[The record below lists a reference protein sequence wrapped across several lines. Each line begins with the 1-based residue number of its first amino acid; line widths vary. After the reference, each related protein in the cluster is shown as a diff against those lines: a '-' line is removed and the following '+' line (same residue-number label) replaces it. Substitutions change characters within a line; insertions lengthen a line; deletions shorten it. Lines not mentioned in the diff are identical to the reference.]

1 MGKKT
6 KIILGILAIFM
17 IVGNIG
23 YGESLTEE
31 KEEIYIDKI
40 DNNVESDGDINMSG
54 EIGVKVENGKEE
66 IIKGNNITIT
76 GDNGNGVH
84 TISQQKES
92 PSTIIIEGKGK
103 VTITGQGAGVNI
115 AKSEG
120 KISGDDIEITGQKI
134 GGKPHDGVQGSKGS
148 EITIAG
154 KKTVKITGADNGVYL
169 SNKSSGTISGGDI
182 NITGNAYS
190 GIGVFGSDITISG
203 NENVSISGKI
213 FGVNLQEGSTG
224 NISGKNIKL
233 IGEDKNG
240 VSLGDGAEITI
251 KGTGSL
257 DISAGWSGL
266 YFYDSKGDISSK
278 VINIAGGTYG
288 VCFENSTEKTSIQG
302 DDITITGK
310 KYDGIYLDGSGSL
323 DLKGVNT
330 RIEGK
335 INGIEALAGGEVIIN
350 SDKTVISGGEIGIW
364 MEEEGN
370 TKIKSNEVTI
380 FTTDKDNAW
389 AAVYATQEG
398 EIAIDSDNTN
408 IFSDEIGLYAQSG
421 NIVIN
426 ANEKNVITS
435 KGYIAVYATNDD
447 EKIGKIVISSK
458 LNEISGKEGVTVVGG
473 EIEINSTE
481 KTVILGEEHGVRSN
495 SPGGKIDI
503 NSSNTIIKAQA
514 ENGVGIEATTGGNLN
529 IDSTNTII
537 FGKKYSI
544 YAESTQKPSDA
555 TLSEITL
562 SENGSHEI
570 YGNIKSH
577 GNTSIKIG
585 GKGNKISSSSDNEPL
600 KVTATKGGKID
611 ISLVDGI
618 LTGIVDDGRAADANA
633 NGGTIN
639 LNLDNG
645 TWKTQGKSFV
655 TSIDLKNN
663 GNIIFTEEGTSV
675 DIKKLN
681 GDGNGTFG
689 MTVNAINK
697 SEGNMLYVQESN
709 GGIYNVA
716 LQNSNLEDIKIGE
729 RIRFATIGNNA
740 KTNNLGF
747 KVADIKERGIRNIN
761 FKVEKEEFDKNDSEN
776 EIYNGG
782 QTPSDKKPGNDYVV
796 GNYQDGENWY
806 LTRNSSGNINDGG
819 ITIIEMAKSNY
830 ANAVYMD
837 NLNKRLGDMSF
848 ADGESGLWV
857 RMRNDKVGEDN
868 HYKLH
873 NYMTQIGYDKS
884 YSMENGIEHRGIA
897 FEYGKGDM
905 KYKELKGNTDTDKYI
920 LTLYKT
926 KVRDNKVYTD
936 YTLRGGAISND
947 FTVYGRETGAKVTG
961 KYKNMVLGAGTEV
974 GKRYEL
980 DKNWY
985 IEPQAQLQYTYINST
1000 DYTTNQMTKVD
1011 LDEIHSLIG
1020 RAGIKLGHDSY
1031 KGNKKDNTV
1040 YVKADINHEFLGEQN
1055 VKAKDETGRL
1065 DKTYKNNETW
1075 VEIGIGAS
1083 KKITPDLNVYADV
1096 EKQLGSNKDNKSWQV
1111 NVGFRYKF

>member
-31 KEEIYIDKI
+31 KEEIYMDKI
-40 DNNVESDGDINMSG
+40 DNNAESDGDINMSG

-66 IIKGNNITIT
+66 IIKGNNITII
-76 GDNGNGVH
+76 GNNGNGVH
-84 TISQQKES
+84 TISQPKES

-224 NISGKNIKL
+224 NISGKNI
-233 IGEDKNG
+233 
-240 VSLGDGAEITI
+240 
-251 KGTGSL
+251 
-257 DISAGWSGL
+257 
-266 YFYDSKGDISSK
+266 
-278 VINIAGGTYG
+278 
-288 VCFENSTEKTSIQG
+288 
-302 DDITITGK
+302 DITG
-310 KYDGIYLDGSGSL
+310 
-323 DLKGVNT
+323 
-330 RIEGK
+330 
-335 INGIEALAGGEVIIN
+335 INGIFLSESSSITIDGKERTYIDGEEVGVWIQEDGEIIIKSSEVIIQG
-350 SDKTVISGGEIGIW
+350 KTDTGIFAAEGGSV
-364 MEEEGN
+364 
-370 TKIKSNEVTI
+370 K
-380 FTTDKDNAW
+380 
-389 AAVYATQEG
+389 
-398 EIAIDSDNTN
+398 IDSKNSF
-408 IFSDEIGLYAQSG
+408 IF
-421 NIVIN
+421 
-426 ANEKNVITS
+426 
-435 KGYIAVYATNDD
+435 
-447 EKIGKIVISSK
+447 
-458 LNEISGKEGVTVVGG
+458 
-473 EIEINSTE
+473 
-481 KTVILGEEHGVRSN
+481 GEEYSL
-495 SPGGKIDI
+495 
-503 NSSNTIIKAQA
+503 QA
-514 ENGVGIEATTGGNLN
+514 
-529 IDSTNTII
+529 
-537 FGKKYSI
+537 I
-544 YAESTQKPSDA
+544 YG
-555 TLSEITL
+555 EITL

-570 YGNIKSH
+570 YGNIESY
-577 GNTSIKIG
+577 GDASIKIG
-585 GKGNKISSSSDNEPL
+585 GKGNKISSSSNNEPL
-600 KVTATKGGKID
+600 KVTAEDGGEID

-618 LTGIVDDGRAADANA
+618 LTGIVDDGRAAGANT
-633 NGGTIN
+633 NGGTIS

-675 DIKKLN
+675 DIKNLS

-697 SEGNMLYVQESN
+697 SEGNMLYVKESN
-709 GGIYNVA
+709 GGIYNVS

-729 RIRFATIGNNA
+729 KIRFATIGNNA

-747 KVADIKERGIRNIN
+747 KVLDIKERGIRDIN

-782 QTPSDKKPGNDYVV
+782 QTPNDKKPGNDYVV

-806 LTRNSSGNINDGG
+806 LTRNSSGNINDIGTA
-819 ITIIEMAKSNY
+819 IMEAAKSNY

-1096 EKQLGSNKDNKSWQV
+1096 EKQLGSNKDNKNWQV

>member
-1 MGKKT
+1 MGKKI

-31 KEEIYIDKI
+31 KEEIYMDKI
-40 DNNVESDGDINMSG
+40 DNNAESDGDINMSG
-54 EIGVKVENGKEE
+54 DIGVEVGKGD
-66 IIKGNNITIT
+66 IVGIKGNNITIT
-76 GDNGNGVH
+76 GNNGNGVH
-84 TISQQKES
+84 TISQKIFSEP
-92 PSTIIIEGKGK
+92 PSTIIIEGNGK
-103 VTITGQGAGVNI
+103 VEITGQEVGVGI
-115 AKSEG
+115 VYSKGE
-120 KISGDDIEITGQKI
+120 ISGDDIEII
-134 GGKPHDGVQGSKGS
+134 GRIFDGIQVAESS
-148 EITIAG
+148 EIAIEG
-154 KKTVKITGADNGVYL
+154 RGTVKITGADNGVYF
-169 SNKSSGTISGGDI
+169 SESSGTISGKNIDI
-182 NITGNAYS
+182 IGNAYN
-190 GIGVFGSDITISG
+190 GIGIFDSDITITG
-203 NENVSISGKI
+203 DENVSIRGNDY
-213 FGVNLQEGSTG
+213 GVNLQEGSTG
-224 NISGKNIKL
+224 NISGKNI
-233 IGEDKNG
+233 
-240 VSLGDGAEITI
+240 
-251 KGTGSL
+251 
-257 DISAGWSGL
+257 
-266 YFYDSKGDISSK
+266 
-278 VINIAGGTYG
+278 
-288 VCFENSTEKTSIQG
+288 
-302 DDITITGK
+302 DITG
-310 KYDGIYLDGSGSL
+310 
-323 DLKGVNT
+323 
-330 RIEGK
+330 
-335 INGIEALAGGEVIIN
+335 INGIFLSESSSITIDGKERTYIDGEEVGVWIQEDGEIIIKSSEVIIQG
-350 SDKTVISGGEIGIW
+350 KTDTGIFAAEGGSV
-364 MEEEGN
+364 
-370 TKIKSNEVTI
+370 K
-380 FTTDKDNAW
+380 
-389 AAVYATQEG
+389 
-398 EIAIDSDNTN
+398 IDSKNSF
-408 IFSDEIGLYAQSG
+408 IF
-421 NIVIN
+421 
-426 ANEKNVITS
+426 
-435 KGYIAVYATNDD
+435 
-447 EKIGKIVISSK
+447 
-458 LNEISGKEGVTVVGG
+458 
-473 EIEINSTE
+473 
-481 KTVILGEEHGVRSN
+481 GEEYSL
-495 SPGGKIDI
+495 
-503 NSSNTIIKAQA
+503 QA
-514 ENGVGIEATTGGNLN
+514 
-529 IDSTNTII
+529 
-537 FGKKYSI
+537 I
-544 YAESTQKPSDA
+544 YG
-555 TLSEITL
+555 EITL

-570 YGNIKSH
+570 YGNIESY
-577 GNTSIKIG
+577 GDASIKIG
-585 GKGNKISSSSDNEPL
+585 GKGNKISSSSNNEPL
-600 KVTATKGGKID
+600 KVTAEDGGEID

-618 LTGIVDDGRAADANA
+618 LTGIVDDGRAAGTND
-633 NGGTIN
+633 GTIN

-655 TSIDLKNN
+655 TSIDLRNN

-697 SEGNMLYVQESN
+697 SEGNMLYVKESN
-709 GGIYNVA
+709 GGIYNVS

-729 RIRFATIGNNA
+729 KIRFATIGNNA

-782 QTPSDKKPGNDYVV
+782 QTPNDKKPGNDYVV

-819 ITIIEMAKSNY
+819 ITVIEMAKSNY

-905 KYKELKGNTDTDKYI
+905 KYKELRGNTDTDKYI

>member
-31 KEEIYIDKI
+31 KE
-40 DNNVESDGDINMSG
+40 DINISKDIG
-54 EIGVKVENGKEE
+54 LEIKNSNSE
-66 IIKGNNITIT
+66 IKGKNITIEGT
-76 GDNGNGVH
+76 KYNGMVVADN
-84 TISQQKES
+84 
-92 PSTIIIEGKGK
+92 STIILEG
-103 VTITGQGAGVNI
+103 
-115 AKSEG
+115 E
-120 KISGDDIEITGQKI
+120 E
-134 GGKPHDGVQGSKGS
+134 
-148 EITIAG
+148 
-154 KKTVKITGADNGVYL
+154 TVKITGKGNGIYFKDCTGKIL
-169 SNKSSGTISGGDI
+169 GKDI
-182 NITGNAYS
+182 NIK
-190 GIGVFGSDITISG
+190 GSDNNGIFFSQD
-203 NENVSISGKI
+203 SIIDVKA
-213 FGVNLQEGSTG
+213 
-224 NISGKNIKL
+224 
-233 IGEDKNG
+233 EDTLN
-240 VSLGDGAEITI
+240 
-251 KGTGSL
+251 
-257 DISAGWSGL
+257 
-266 YFYDSKGDISSK
+266 
-278 VINIAGGTYG
+278 
-288 VCFENSTEKTSIQG
+288 
-302 DDITITGK
+302 ITGG
-310 KYDGIYLDGSGSL
+310 YNGIYLDPSGTGNLQGKNINISGDIRGIYL
-323 DLKGVNT
+323 NGNGTINLTGENTSIVGKDVGILIENGGKSQIKGKNT
-330 RIEGK
+330 FISGYR
-335 INGIEALAGGEVIIN
+335 NGIETFVAGGEVIID
-350 SDKTVISGGEIGIW
+350 SDKTVISGGETGIW

-389 AAVYATQEG
+389 AAVYTTLEG

-408 IFSDEIGLYAQSG
+408 IFSDKIGLYAESG

-435 KGYIAVYATNDD
+435 KDDIAVYARNDD

-503 NSSNTIIKAQA
+503 NSLNTIIKAQA
-514 ENGVGIEATTGGNLN
+514 EDGVGIEATTGGNLN

-544 YAESTQKPSDA
+544 YAESIVPDA
-555 TLSEITL
+555 VLSEITL

-600 KVTATKGGKID
+600 IVTAKKGGKID

-655 TSIDLKNN
+655 TSIDLRNN

-675 DIKKLN
+675 DIKNLS

-697 SEGNMLYVQESN
+697 SEGNMLYVKESN

-747 KVADIKERGIRNIN
+747 KVLDIKERGIRDIN
-761 FKVEKEEFDKNDSEN
+761 FKVEKEEFDENDSEN

-782 QTPSDKKPGNDYVV
+782 QTPNDKKPGNDYVV

-806 LTRNSSGNINDGG
+806 LTRNSSGNINDIGTA
-819 ITIIEMAKSNY
+819 IMEAAKSNY

-857 RMRNDKVGEDN
+857 RMKNDKVGEDN

>member
-31 KEEIYIDKI
+31 KE
-40 DNNVESDGDINMSG
+40 DINISKDIG
-54 EIGVKVENGKEE
+54 LEIKNSNSE
-66 IIKGNNITIT
+66 IKGKNITIEGT
-76 GDNGNGVH
+76 EYNGMVVSDN
-84 TISQQKES
+84 SK
-92 PSTIIIEGKGK
+92 IILEG
-103 VTITGQGAGVNI
+103 
-115 AKSEG
+115 E
-120 KISGDDIEITGQKI
+120 E
-134 GGKPHDGVQGSKGS
+134 
-148 EITIAG
+148 
-154 KKTVKITGADNGVYL
+154 TVKITGKGNGIYFEDCTGEIL
-169 SNKSSGTISGGDI
+169 GKDI
-182 NITGNAYS
+182 NIKGSDYNGIFFSQGSIIDVKAEDTLNITGGYNGIYLEPSGTGNLQ
-190 GIGVFGSDITISG
+190 
-203 NENVSISGKI
+203 GKNI
-213 FGVNLQEGSTG
+213 
-224 NISGKNIKL
+224 NISGDIRGIFLNGNGTINL
-233 IGEDKNG
+233 TGE
-240 VSLGDGAEITI
+240 S
-251 KGTGSL
+251 
-257 DISAGWSGL
+257 
-266 YFYDSKGDISSK
+266 
-278 VINIAGGTYG
+278 
-288 VCFENSTEKTSIQG
+288 TSIVG
-302 DDITITGK
+302 REMGILIENGGK
-310 KYDGIYLDGSGSL
+310 SQINSNIINLSGETEDGILVNKEGSIVEIVG
-323 DLKGVNT
+323 KNT
-330 RIEGK
+330 FISGYQ
-335 INGIEALAGGEVIIN
+335 NGIMALARGEVIIN
-350 SDKTVISGGEIGIW
+350 SDEVSIRSNSNQSNQGNAIYTVDEGSVEITANNTNIYSEYIGIHAQTGEIIINSSGKNEIKG
-364 MEEEGN
+364 EENG
-370 TKIKSNEVTI
+370 
-380 FTTDKDNAW
+380 
-389 AAVYATQEG
+389 VYAT
-398 EIAIDSDNTN
+398 AITYADSMNT
-408 IFSDEIGLYAQSG
+408 EIGDIKISG
-421 NIVIN
+421 
-426 ANEKNVITS
+426 
-435 KGYIAVYATNDD
+435 
-447 EKIGKIVISSK
+447 K
-458 LNEISGKEGVTVVGG
+458 LNQISGKEGVTVVGG

-481 KTVILGEEHGVRSN
+481 KTIILGETRGVHAN

-503 NSSNTIIKAQA
+503 SSLNTIIKAQA
-514 ENGVGIEATTGGNLN
+514 ENGVGIEASTGADLN

-585 GKGNKISSSSDNEPL
+585 GKGNKISSSSDNKPL
-600 KVTATKGGKID
+600 IVTATKGGKID

-618 LTGIVDDGRAADANA
+618 LTGIVDDGRAADAN
-633 NGGTIN
+633 GGTIS

-655 TSIDLKNN
+655 TSIDLRNN

-675 DIKKLN
+675 DIENLS

-747 KVADIKERGIRNIN
+747 KVLDIKERGIRDIN
-761 FKVEKEEFDKNDSEN
+761 FKVEKEKFDKNDSEN

-782 QTPSDKKPGNDYVV
+782 QTPNDKKPGNGYVV
-796 GNYQDGENWY
+796 DNYQDGENWY
-806 LTRNSSGNINDGG
+806 LTRNSSGNINDIGTA
-819 ITIIEMAKSNY
+819 IMEAAKSNY

-1096 EKQLGSNKDNKSWQV
+1096 EKQLGSNKDNKNWQV

>member
-1 MGKKT
+1 MGKKI

-23 YGESLTEE
+23 YGESLKSVSSNNTGKNLINIKENKNGQVILDATKDIVLSGDSGKYYAGGGTES
-31 KEEIYIDKI
+31 IA
-40 DNNVESDGDINMSG
+40 
-54 EIGVKVENGKEE
+54 GK
-66 IIKGNNITIT
+66 NITIEGTKYEGIEVYNNSEIIVKGEETVNIT
-76 GDNGNGVH
+76 GKGDGIYLEDSTGKILGKDINIKGSDYNG
-84 TISQQKES
+84 IYLSQN
-92 PSTIIIEGKGK
+92 STIDVIGEDILN
-103 VTITGQGAGVNI
+103 ITGGY
-115 AKSEG
+115 
-120 KISGDDIEITGQKI
+120 
-134 GGKPHDGVQGSKGS
+134 
-148 EITIAG
+148 
-154 KKTVKITGADNGVYL
+154 NGVYL
-169 SNKSSGTISGGDI
+169 DSSGT
-182 NITGNAYS
+182 A
-190 GIGVFGSDITISG
+190 
-203 NENVSISGKI
+203 
-213 FGVNLQEGSTG
+213 NLQ
-224 NISGKNIKL
+224 GKNI
-233 IGEDKNG
+233 
-240 VSLGDGAEITI
+240 
-251 KGTGSL
+251 
-257 DISAGWSGL
+257 DIS
-266 YFYDSKGDISSK
+266 GDIR
-278 VINIAGGTYG
+278 
-288 VCFENSTEKTSIQG
+288 
-302 DDITITGK
+302 
-310 KYDGIYLDGSGSL
+310 GIYLEGDGTINLTGENTSIVGREMGILIENGGKSQINSNIINLSGETEDGIL
-323 DLKGVNT
+323 VNK
-330 RIEGK
+330 EGSIVEIVGK
-335 INGIEALAGGEVIIN
+335 NTFISGYQNGIMALARGEVIIN
-350 SDKTVISGGEIGIW
+350 SDEVSIRSNSNQSNQGNAIYTVDEGSVEITANNTNIYSEYIGIHAQTGEIIINSSGKNEIKG
-364 MEEEGN
+364 EENG
-370 TKIKSNEVTI
+370 
-380 FTTDKDNAW
+380 
-389 AAVYATQEG
+389 VYAT
-398 EIAIDSDNTN
+398 AITYADSMNT
-408 IFSDEIGLYAQSG
+408 EIGDIKISG
-421 NIVIN
+421 
-426 ANEKNVITS
+426 
-435 KGYIAVYATNDD
+435 
-447 EKIGKIVISSK
+447 K
-458 LNEISGKEGVTVVGG
+458 LNQISGKEGVTVVGG
-473 EIEINSTE
+473 KIEINSTE
-481 KTVILGEEHGVRSN
+481 KTVILGEEYGVRSN

-503 NSSNTIIKAQA
+503 TSLNTLIKAQA
-514 ENGVGIEATTGGNLN
+514 ENGVGIKASTGADLN

-618 LTGIVDDGRAADANA
+618 LTGIVDDGRAADANTD
-633 NGGTIN
+633 GGTIN

-655 TSIDLKNN
+655 TSIDLRNN

-675 DIKKLN
+675 DIKNLS

-709 GGIYNVA
+709 GGIYNVS

-729 RIRFATIGNNA
+729 KIRFATIGNNA

-1096 EKQLGSNKDNKSWQV
+1096 EKQLGSNKDNKNWQV

>member
-17 IVGNIG
+17 IVGNFG

-31 KEEIYIDKI
+31 KEEIYMDKI
-40 DNNVESDGDINMSG
+40 DNNAESDGDINMSG
-54 EIGVKVENGKEE
+54 DIGVEVGKGD
-66 IIKGNNITIT
+66 IVGIKGNNITIT
-76 GDNGNGVH
+76 GNNGNGVH
-84 TISQQKES
+84 TISQKIFSEP
-92 PSTIIIEGKGK
+92 PSTIIIEGNGK
-103 VTITGQGAGVNI
+103 VEITGQEVGVGI
-115 AKSEG
+115 VYSKGE
-120 KISGDDIEITGQKI
+120 ISGDDIEII
-134 GGKPHDGVQGSKGS
+134 GRIFDGIQVSESS
-148 EITIAG
+148 EIAIEG
-154 KKTVKITGADNGVYL
+154 RGTVKITGADNGVYF
-169 SNKSSGTISGGDI
+169 SESSGTISGKNIDI
-182 NITGNAYS
+182 IGNAYN
-190 GIGVFGSDITISG
+190 GIGIFDSDITITG
-203 NENVSISGKI
+203 DENVSIRGNDY
-213 FGVNLQEGSTG
+213 GVNLQEGSTG
-224 NISGKNIKL
+224 NISGKNI
-233 IGEDKNG
+233 
-240 VSLGDGAEITI
+240 
-251 KGTGSL
+251 
-257 DISAGWSGL
+257 
-266 YFYDSKGDISSK
+266 
-278 VINIAGGTYG
+278 
-288 VCFENSTEKTSIQG
+288 
-302 DDITITGK
+302 DITG
-310 KYDGIYLDGSGSL
+310 
-323 DLKGVNT
+323 
-330 RIEGK
+330 
-335 INGIEALAGGEVIIN
+335 INGIFLSESSSITIDGKERTYIDGEEVGVWIQEDGEIIIKSSEVIIQG
-350 SDKTVISGGEIGIW
+350 KTDTGIFAAEGGSV
-364 MEEEGN
+364 
-370 TKIKSNEVTI
+370 K
-380 FTTDKDNAW
+380 
-389 AAVYATQEG
+389 
-398 EIAIDSDNTN
+398 IDSKNSF
-408 IFSDEIGLYAQSG
+408 IF
-421 NIVIN
+421 
-426 ANEKNVITS
+426 
-435 KGYIAVYATNDD
+435 
-447 EKIGKIVISSK
+447 
-458 LNEISGKEGVTVVGG
+458 
-473 EIEINSTE
+473 
-481 KTVILGEEHGVRSN
+481 GEEYSL
-495 SPGGKIDI
+495 
-503 NSSNTIIKAQA
+503 QA
-514 ENGVGIEATTGGNLN
+514 
-529 IDSTNTII
+529 
-537 FGKKYSI
+537 I
-544 YAESTQKPSDA
+544 YG
-555 TLSEITL
+555 EITL

-570 YGNIKSH
+570 YGNIESY
-577 GNTSIKIG
+577 GDASIKIG
-585 GKGNKISSSSDNEPL
+585 GKGNKISSSSNNEPL
-600 KVTATKGGKID
+600 KVTAEDGGEID

-655 TSIDLKNN
+655 TSIDLRNN

-675 DIKKLN
+675 DIKNLS

-697 SEGNMLYVQESN
+697 SEGNMLYVKESN
-709 GGIYNVA
+709 GGIYNVS

-729 RIRFATIGNNA
+729 KIRFATIGNNA

-747 KVADIKERGIRNIN
+747 KVLDIKERGIRNIN

-782 QTPSDKKPGNDYVV
+782 QTPNDKKPGNDYVV

-819 ITIIEMAKSNY
+819 ITVIEMAKSNY

-905 KYKELKGNTDTDKYI
+905 KYKELRGNTDTDKYI

-1096 EKQLGSNKDNKSWQV
+1096 EKQLGSNKDNKNWQV

>member
-1 MGKKT
+1 MGKKI

-17 IVGNIG
+17 IVENIG

-31 KEEIYIDKI
+31 KEEIYMDKI
-40 DNNVESDGDINMSG
+40 DNNAEFDEDINRIG
-54 EIGVKVENGKEE
+54 DIGVKVENDKE

-76 GDNGNGVH
+76 GNKGNGVH
-84 TISQQKES
+84 TISQEIFNEP
-92 PSTIIIEGKGK
+92 PSTIIIEGKGE
-103 VTITGQGAGVNI
+103 VTITGQKIGVNI
-115 AKSEG
+115 VNSEG
-120 KISGDDIEITGQKI
+120 KISGDDIEIIGQKI
-134 GGKPHDGVQGSKGS
+134 GGTLYDGIQVSESS
-148 EITIAG
+148 EIAIEG
-154 KKTVKITGADNGVYL
+154 RGTVKITGADNGVYF
-169 SNKSSGTISGGDI
+169 SESFGTISGKNID
-182 NITGNAYS
+182 ITGNDYN
-190 GIGVFGSDITISG
+190 GIGIFDSDITITG
-203 NENVSISGKI
+203 DENVSIRGNDY
-213 FGVNLQEGSTG
+213 GVNLQEGSTG
-224 NISGKNIKL
+224 NISGKNI
-233 IGEDKNG
+233 
-240 VSLGDGAEITI
+240 
-251 KGTGSL
+251 
-257 DISAGWSGL
+257 
-266 YFYDSKGDISSK
+266 
-278 VINIAGGTYG
+278 
-288 VCFENSTEKTSIQG
+288 
-302 DDITITGK
+302 DITG
-310 KYDGIYLDGSGSL
+310 
-323 DLKGVNT
+323 
-330 RIEGK
+330 
-335 INGIEALAGGEVIIN
+335 INGIFLSESSSITIDGKERTYIDGEEVGVWIQEDGEIIIKSSEVIIQG
-350 SDKTVISGGEIGIW
+350 KTDTGIFAAEGGSV
-364 MEEEGN
+364 
-370 TKIKSNEVTI
+370 K
-380 FTTDKDNAW
+380 
-389 AAVYATQEG
+389 
-398 EIAIDSDNTN
+398 IDSKNSF
-408 IFSDEIGLYAQSG
+408 IF
-421 NIVIN
+421 
-426 ANEKNVITS
+426 
-435 KGYIAVYATNDD
+435 
-447 EKIGKIVISSK
+447 
-458 LNEISGKEGVTVVGG
+458 
-473 EIEINSTE
+473 
-481 KTVILGEEHGVRSN
+481 GEEYSL
-495 SPGGKIDI
+495 
-503 NSSNTIIKAQA
+503 QA
-514 ENGVGIEATTGGNLN
+514 
-529 IDSTNTII
+529 
-537 FGKKYSI
+537 I
-544 YAESTQKPSDA
+544 YG
-555 TLSEITL
+555 EITL

-570 YGNIKSH
+570 YGNIESYEDA
-577 GNTSIKIG
+577 SIKIG

-600 KVTATKGGKID
+600 KVTAEDGGEID

-618 LTGIVDDGRAADANA
+618 LTGIVDDGRAAGANT
-633 NGGTIN
+633 NGGTISLN
-639 LNLDNG
+639 LNNG

-655 TSIDLKNN
+655 TSIDLINN

-697 SEGNMLYVQESN
+697 SEGNMLYVKESN
-709 GGIYNVA
+709 GGIYNVS

-729 RIRFATIGNNA
+729 KIRFATIGNNA

-747 KVADIKERGIRNIN
+747 KVADIKERGIRDIN

-857 RMRNDKVGEDN
+857 RMKNDKVGEDN

-884 YSMENGIEHRGIA
+884 YLMENGTEHRGIA

>member
-31 KEEIYIDKI
+31 KE
-40 DNNVESDGDINMSG
+40 DINISKDIG
-54 EIGVKVENGKEE
+54 LEIKNSNSE
-66 IIKGNNITIT
+66 IKGKNITIEGT
-76 GDNGNGVH
+76 KYNGMVVADN
-84 TISQQKES
+84 
-92 PSTIIIEGKGK
+92 STIILEG
-103 VTITGQGAGVNI
+103 
-115 AKSEG
+115 E
-120 KISGDDIEITGQKI
+120 E
-134 GGKPHDGVQGSKGS
+134 
-148 EITIAG
+148 
-154 KKTVKITGADNGVYL
+154 TVKITGKGNGIYFKDCTGKIL
-169 SNKSSGTISGGDI
+169 GKDI
-182 NITGNAYS
+182 NIK
-190 GIGVFGSDITISG
+190 GSDNNGIFFSQD
-203 NENVSISGKI
+203 SIIDVKA
-213 FGVNLQEGSTG
+213 
-224 NISGKNIKL
+224 
-233 IGEDKNG
+233 EDTLN
-240 VSLGDGAEITI
+240 
-251 KGTGSL
+251 
-257 DISAGWSGL
+257 
-266 YFYDSKGDISSK
+266 
-278 VINIAGGTYG
+278 
-288 VCFENSTEKTSIQG
+288 
-302 DDITITGK
+302 ITGG
-310 KYDGIYLDGSGSL
+310 YNGIYLDPSGTGNLQGKNINISGDIRGIYL
-323 DLKGVNT
+323 NGNGTINLTGENTSIVGKDVGILIENGGKSQIKGKNT
-330 RIEGK
+330 FISGYR
-335 INGIEALAGGEVIIN
+335 NGIETFVAGGEVIID
-350 SDKTVISGGEIGIW
+350 SDKTVISGGETGIW

-389 AAVYATQEG
+389 AAVYTTLEG

-408 IFSDEIGLYAQSG
+408 IFSDKIGLYAESG

-435 KGYIAVYATNDD
+435 KDDIAVYARNDD

-503 NSSNTIIKAQA
+503 NSLNTIIKAQA
-514 ENGVGIEATTGGNLN
+514 EDGVGIEATTGGNLN

-544 YAESTQKPSDA
+544 YAESIVPDA
-555 TLSEITL
+555 VLSEITL

-600 KVTATKGGKID
+600 KVIATKGGKID

-655 TSIDLKNN
+655 TSIDLRNN

-675 DIKKLN
+675 DIENLS

-729 RIRFATIGNNA
+729 KIRFATIGNNT

-747 KVADIKERGIRNIN
+747 KVLDIKERGIRDIN

-782 QTPSDKKPGNDYVV
+782 QTPNDKKPGNDYVV

-819 ITIIEMAKSNY
+819 ITVIEMAKSNY

>member
-31 KEEIYIDKI
+31 KE
-40 DNNVESDGDINMSG
+40 DINISKDIG
-54 EIGVKVENGKEE
+54 LEIKNSNSE
-66 IIKGNNITIT
+66 IKGKNITIEGT
-76 GDNGNGVH
+76 KYNGMVVADN
-84 TISQQKES
+84 
-92 PSTIIIEGKGK
+92 STIILEG
-103 VTITGQGAGVNI
+103 
-115 AKSEG
+115 E
-120 KISGDDIEITGQKI
+120 E
-134 GGKPHDGVQGSKGS
+134 
-148 EITIAG
+148 
-154 KKTVKITGADNGVYL
+154 TVKITGKGNGIYFKDCTGKIL
-169 SNKSSGTISGGDI
+169 GKDI
-182 NITGNAYS
+182 NIK
-190 GIGVFGSDITISG
+190 GSDNNGIFFSQD
-203 NENVSISGKI
+203 SIIDVKA
-213 FGVNLQEGSTG
+213 
-224 NISGKNIKL
+224 
-233 IGEDKNG
+233 EDTLN
-240 VSLGDGAEITI
+240 
-251 KGTGSL
+251 
-257 DISAGWSGL
+257 
-266 YFYDSKGDISSK
+266 
-278 VINIAGGTYG
+278 
-288 VCFENSTEKTSIQG
+288 
-302 DDITITGK
+302 ITGG
-310 KYDGIYLDGSGSL
+310 YNGIYLDPSGTGNLQGKNINISGDIRGIYL
-323 DLKGVNT
+323 NGNGTINLTGENTSIVGKDVGILIENGGKSQIKGKNT
-330 RIEGK
+330 FISGYR
-335 INGIEALAGGEVIIN
+335 NGIETLAAGGEVIID
-350 SDKTVISGGEIGIW
+350 SDKTVISGGETGIW
-364 MEEEGN
+364 MEEKGN

-389 AAVYATQEG
+389 AAIYTTLEG

-408 IFSDEIGLYAQSG
+408 ISSEGGIGIRAQGG

-435 KGYIAVYATNDD
+435 KDYIAVYATYDD
-447 EKIGKIVISSK
+447 EKIGKTGKIVISSK

-473 EIEINSTE
+473 EIEIVSDE
-481 KTVILGEEHGVRSN
+481 TVILGEEYGVRSN

-503 NSSNTIIKAQA
+503 TSLNTLIKAQA
-514 ENGVGIEATTGGNLN
+514 ENGVGINASTGADLN

-618 LTGIVDDGRAADANA
+618 LTGIVDDGRAADANTD
-633 NGGTIN
+633 GGTISLN
-639 LNLDNG
+639 LNNG

-655 TSIDLKNN
+655 TSIDLINN

-697 SEGNMLYVQESN
+697 SEGNMLYVKESN
-709 GGIYNVA
+709 GGIYNVS

-729 RIRFATIGNNA
+729 KIRFATIGNNA

-782 QTPSDKKPGNDYVV
+782 QTPNDKKPGNDYVV

>member
-1 MGKKT
+1 MGKKI

-31 KEEIYIDKI
+31 KEEIYMDKI
-40 DNNVESDGDINMSG
+40 DNNAESDGDINMSG
-54 EIGVKVENGKEE
+54 DIGVEVGKGD
-66 IIKGNNITIT
+66 IVGIKGNNITIT
-76 GDNGNGVH
+76 GNNGNGVH
-84 TISQQKES
+84 TISQKIFSEP
-92 PSTIIIEGKGK
+92 PSTIIIEGNGK
-103 VTITGQGAGVNI
+103 VEITGQEVGVGI
-115 AKSEG
+115 VYSKGE
-120 KISGDDIEITGQKI
+120 ISGDDIEII
-134 GGKPHDGVQGSKGS
+134 GRIFDGIQVSESS
-148 EITIAG
+148 EIAIEG
-154 KKTVKITGADNGVYL
+154 RGTVKITGADNGVYF
-169 SNKSSGTISGGDI
+169 SESSGTISGKNIDI
-182 NITGNAYS
+182 IGNAYN
-190 GIGVFGSDITISG
+190 GIGIFDSDITITG
-203 NENVSISGKI
+203 DENVSIRGNDY
-213 FGVNLQEGSTG
+213 GVNLQEGSTG
-224 NISGKNIKL
+224 NISGKNI
-233 IGEDKNG
+233 
-240 VSLGDGAEITI
+240 
-251 KGTGSL
+251 
-257 DISAGWSGL
+257 
-266 YFYDSKGDISSK
+266 
-278 VINIAGGTYG
+278 
-288 VCFENSTEKTSIQG
+288 
-302 DDITITGK
+302 DITG
-310 KYDGIYLDGSGSL
+310 
-323 DLKGVNT
+323 
-330 RIEGK
+330 
-335 INGIEALAGGEVIIN
+335 INGIFLSESSSITIDGKERTYIDGEEVGVWIQEDGEIIIKSSEVIIQG
-350 SDKTVISGGEIGIW
+350 KTDTGIFAAEGGSV
-364 MEEEGN
+364 
-370 TKIKSNEVTI
+370 K
-380 FTTDKDNAW
+380 
-389 AAVYATQEG
+389 
-398 EIAIDSDNTN
+398 IDSKNSF
-408 IFSDEIGLYAQSG
+408 IF
-421 NIVIN
+421 
-426 ANEKNVITS
+426 
-435 KGYIAVYATNDD
+435 
-447 EKIGKIVISSK
+447 
-458 LNEISGKEGVTVVGG
+458 
-473 EIEINSTE
+473 
-481 KTVILGEEHGVRSN
+481 GEEYSL
-495 SPGGKIDI
+495 
-503 NSSNTIIKAQA
+503 QA
-514 ENGVGIEATTGGNLN
+514 
-529 IDSTNTII
+529 
-537 FGKKYSI
+537 I
-544 YAESTQKPSDA
+544 YG
-555 TLSEITL
+555 EITL

-570 YGNIKSH
+570 YGNIESY
-577 GNTSIKIG
+577 GDASIKIG
-585 GKGNKISSSSDNEPL
+585 GKGNKISSSSNNEPL
-600 KVTATKGGKID
+600 KVTAEDGGEID

-618 LTGIVDDGRAADANA
+618 LTGIVDDGRAAGTND
-633 NGGTIN
+633 GTIN

-655 TSIDLKNN
+655 TSIDLRNN

-675 DIKKLN
+675 DIKNLS

-709 GGIYNVA
+709 GGIYNVS

-729 RIRFATIGNNA
+729 KIRFATIGNNA

-782 QTPSDKKPGNDYVV
+782 QTPNDKKPGNDYVV

-819 ITIIEMAKSNY
+819 ITVIEMAKSNY

-905 KYKELKGNTDTDKYI
+905 KYKELRGNTDTDKYI

>member
-31 KEEIYIDKI
+31 KE
-40 DNNVESDGDINMSG
+40 DINISKDIG
-54 EIGVKVENGKEE
+54 LEIKNSNSE
-66 IIKGNNITIT
+66 IKGKNITIEGT
-76 GDNGNGVH
+76 KYNGMVVADN
-84 TISQQKES
+84 
-92 PSTIIIEGKGK
+92 STIILEG
-103 VTITGQGAGVNI
+103 
-115 AKSEG
+115 E
-120 KISGDDIEITGQKI
+120 E
-134 GGKPHDGVQGSKGS
+134 
-148 EITIAG
+148 
-154 KKTVKITGADNGVYL
+154 TVKITGKGNGIYFKDCTGKIL
-169 SNKSSGTISGGDI
+169 GKDI
-182 NITGNAYS
+182 NIK
-190 GIGVFGSDITISG
+190 GSDNNGIFFSQD
-203 NENVSISGKI
+203 SIIDVKA
-213 FGVNLQEGSTG
+213 
-224 NISGKNIKL
+224 
-233 IGEDKNG
+233 EDTLN
-240 VSLGDGAEITI
+240 
-251 KGTGSL
+251 
-257 DISAGWSGL
+257 
-266 YFYDSKGDISSK
+266 
-278 VINIAGGTYG
+278 
-288 VCFENSTEKTSIQG
+288 
-302 DDITITGK
+302 ITGG
-310 KYDGIYLDGSGSL
+310 YNGIYLDPSGTGNLQGKNINISGDIRGIYL
-323 DLKGVNT
+323 NGNGTINLTGENTSIVGKDVGILIENGGKSQIKGKNT
-330 RIEGK
+330 FISGYRK
-335 INGIEALAGGEVIIN
+335 GIETFVAGGEVIID
-350 SDKTVISGGEIGIW
+350 SDKTVISGGETGIW

-389 AAVYATQEG
+389 AAIYTTLEG

-408 IFSDEIGLYAQSG
+408 IFSDKIGLYAQSG

-435 KGYIAVYATNDD
+435 KDDIAVYATRDND
-447 EKIGKIVISSK
+447 KIGKIVISSK
-458 LNEISGKEGVTVVGG
+458 SNEISGKEGVTVVGG

-495 SPGGKIDI
+495 SRGGKIDI
-503 NSSNTIIKAQA
+503 NSLNTIIKAQA
-514 ENGVGIEATTGGNLN
+514 EDGVGIEASTGADLN

-600 KVTATKGGKID
+600 IVTAKKGGKID

-655 TSIDLKNN
+655 TSIDLRNN

-675 DIKKLN
+675 DIKNLS

-697 SEGNMLYVQESN
+697 SEGNMLYVKESN

-729 RIRFATIGNNA
+729 RIRFATIGNNT

-747 KVADIKERGIRNIN
+747 KVLDIKERGIRDIN

-782 QTPSDKKPGNDYVV
+782 QTSNDKKPGNDYVV

-806 LTRNSSGNINDGG
+806 LTRNSSGNINDIGTA
-819 ITIIEMAKSNY
+819 IMEVAKSNY

-1096 EKQLGSNKDNKSWQV
+1096 EKQLGSNKDNKNWQV

>member
-31 KEEIYIDKI
+31 KEEIYMDKI
-40 DNNVESDGDINMSG
+40 DNNAESDGDINMSG
-54 EIGVKVENGKEE
+54 DIGVEVGKGD
-66 IIKGNNITIT
+66 IVGIKGNNITIT
-76 GDNGNGVH
+76 GNNGNGVH
-84 TISQQKES
+84 TISQKIFSEP
-92 PSTIIIEGKGK
+92 PSTIIIEGNGK
-103 VTITGQGAGVNI
+103 VEITGQEVGVGI
-115 AKSEG
+115 VYSKGE
-120 KISGDDIEITGQKI
+120 ISGDDIEII
-134 GGKPHDGVQGSKGS
+134 GRIFDGIQVSESS
-148 EITIAG
+148 EIAIEG
-154 KKTVKITGADNGVYL
+154 RGTVKITGADNGVYF
-169 SNKSSGTISGGDI
+169 SESSGTISGKNIDI
-182 NITGNAYS
+182 IGNAYN
-190 GIGVFGSDITISG
+190 GIGIFDSDITITG
-203 NENVSISGKI
+203 DENVSIRGNDY
-213 FGVNLQEGSTG
+213 GVNLQEGSTG
-224 NISGKNIKL
+224 NISGKNI
-233 IGEDKNG
+233 
-240 VSLGDGAEITI
+240 
-251 KGTGSL
+251 
-257 DISAGWSGL
+257 
-266 YFYDSKGDISSK
+266 
-278 VINIAGGTYG
+278 
-288 VCFENSTEKTSIQG
+288 
-302 DDITITGK
+302 DITG
-310 KYDGIYLDGSGSL
+310 
-323 DLKGVNT
+323 
-330 RIEGK
+330 
-335 INGIEALAGGEVIIN
+335 INGIFLSESSSITIDGKERTYIDGEEVGVWIQEDGEIIIKSSEVIIQG
-350 SDKTVISGGEIGIW
+350 KTDTGIFAAEGGSV
-364 MEEEGN
+364 
-370 TKIKSNEVTI
+370 K
-380 FTTDKDNAW
+380 
-389 AAVYATQEG
+389 
-398 EIAIDSDNTN
+398 IDSKNSF
-408 IFSDEIGLYAQSG
+408 IF
-421 NIVIN
+421 
-426 ANEKNVITS
+426 
-435 KGYIAVYATNDD
+435 
-447 EKIGKIVISSK
+447 
-458 LNEISGKEGVTVVGG
+458 
-473 EIEINSTE
+473 
-481 KTVILGEEHGVRSN
+481 GEEYSL
-495 SPGGKIDI
+495 
-503 NSSNTIIKAQA
+503 QA
-514 ENGVGIEATTGGNLN
+514 
-529 IDSTNTII
+529 
-537 FGKKYSI
+537 I
-544 YAESTQKPSDA
+544 YG
-555 TLSEITL
+555 EITL

-570 YGNIKSH
+570 YGNIESY
-577 GNTSIKIG
+577 GDASIKIG
-585 GKGNKISSSSDNEPL
+585 GKGNKISSSSNNEPL
-600 KVTATKGGKID
+600 KVTAEDGGEID

-618 LTGIVDDGRAADANA
+618 LTGIVDDGRAAGANT
-633 NGGTIN
+633 NGGTISLN
-639 LNLDNG
+639 LNNG

-655 TSIDLKNN
+655 TSIDLRNN

-675 DIKKLN
+675 DIKNLS

-697 SEGNMLYVQESN
+697 SEGNMLYVKESN
-709 GGIYNVA
+709 GGIYNVS

-729 RIRFATIGNNA
+729 KIRFATIGNNA

-747 KVADIKERGIRNIN
+747 KVLDIKERGIRNIN

-782 QTPSDKKPGNDYVV
+782 QTPNDKKPGNDYVV

-819 ITIIEMAKSNY
+819 ITVIEMAKSNY

-1096 EKQLGSNKDNKSWQV
+1096 EKQLGSNKDNKNWQV

>member
-31 KEEIYIDKI
+31 KE
-40 DNNVESDGDINMSG
+40 DINISKDIG
-54 EIGVKVENGKEE
+54 LEIKNSNSE
-66 IIKGNNITIT
+66 IKGKNITIEGT
-76 GDNGNGVH
+76 KYNGMVVADN
-84 TISQQKES
+84 
-92 PSTIIIEGKGK
+92 STIILEG
-103 VTITGQGAGVNI
+103 
-115 AKSEG
+115 E
-120 KISGDDIEITGQKI
+120 E
-134 GGKPHDGVQGSKGS
+134 
-148 EITIAG
+148 
-154 KKTVKITGADNGVYL
+154 TVKITGKGNGIYFKDCTGKIL
-169 SNKSSGTISGGDI
+169 GKDI
-182 NITGNAYS
+182 NIK
-190 GIGVFGSDITISG
+190 GSDNNGIFFSQD
-203 NENVSISGKI
+203 SIIDVKA
-213 FGVNLQEGSTG
+213 
-224 NISGKNIKL
+224 
-233 IGEDKNG
+233 EDTLN
-240 VSLGDGAEITI
+240 
-251 KGTGSL
+251 
-257 DISAGWSGL
+257 
-266 YFYDSKGDISSK
+266 
-278 VINIAGGTYG
+278 
-288 VCFENSTEKTSIQG
+288 
-302 DDITITGK
+302 ITGG
-310 KYDGIYLDGSGSL
+310 YNGIYLDPSGTGNLQGKNINISGDIRGIYL
-323 DLKGVNT
+323 NGNGTINLTGENTSIVGKDVGILIENGGKSQIKGKNT
-330 RIEGK
+330 FISGYR
-335 INGIEALAGGEVIIN
+335 NGIETFVAGGEVIID
-350 SDKTVISGGEIGIW
+350 SDKTVISGGETGIW

-389 AAVYATQEG
+389 AAVYTTLEG

-408 IFSDEIGLYAQSG
+408 IFSDKIGLYAESG

-435 KGYIAVYATNDD
+435 KDDIAVYARNDD

-503 NSSNTIIKAQA
+503 NSLNTIIKAQA
-514 ENGVGIEATTGGNLN
+514 EDGVGIEATTGGNLN

-544 YAESTQKPSDA
+544 YAESIVPDA
-555 TLSEITL
+555 VLSEITL

-600 KVTATKGGKID
+600 KVIATKGGKID

-655 TSIDLKNN
+655 TSIDLRNN

-675 DIKKLN
+675 DIENLS

-697 SEGNMLYVQESN
+697 SEGNMLYVKESN

-747 KVADIKERGIRNIN
+747 KVLDIKERGIRDIN
-761 FKVEKEEFDKNDSEN
+761 FKVEKEEFDENDSEN

-782 QTPSDKKPGNDYVV
+782 QTPNDKKPGNDYVV

-806 LTRNSSGNINDGG
+806 LTRNSSGNINDIGTA
-819 ITIIEMAKSNY
+819 IMEAAKSNY

>member
-31 KEEIYIDKI
+31 KEEIYMDKI
-40 DNNVESDGDINMSG
+40 DNNAESDGDINMSG
-54 EIGVKVENGKEE
+54 DIGVEVGKGD
-66 IIKGNNITIT
+66 IVGIKGNNITIT
-76 GDNGNGVH
+76 GNNGNGVH
-84 TISQQKES
+84 TISQKIFSEP
-92 PSTIIIEGKGK
+92 PSTIIIEGNGK
-103 VTITGQGAGVNI
+103 VEITGQEVGVGI
-115 AKSEG
+115 VYSKGE
-120 KISGDDIEITGQKI
+120 ISGDDIEII
-134 GGKPHDGVQGSKGS
+134 GRIFDGIQVSESS
-148 EITIAG
+148 EIAIEG
-154 KKTVKITGADNGVYL
+154 RGTVKITGADNGVYF
-169 SNKSSGTISGGDI
+169 SESSGTISGKNIDI
-182 NITGNAYS
+182 IGNAYN
-190 GIGVFGSDITISG
+190 GIGIFDSDITITG
-203 NENVSISGKI
+203 DENVSIRGNDY
-213 FGVNLQEGSTG
+213 GVNLQEGSTG
-224 NISGKNIKL
+224 NISGKNI
-233 IGEDKNG
+233 
-240 VSLGDGAEITI
+240 
-251 KGTGSL
+251 
-257 DISAGWSGL
+257 
-266 YFYDSKGDISSK
+266 
-278 VINIAGGTYG
+278 
-288 VCFENSTEKTSIQG
+288 
-302 DDITITGK
+302 DITG
-310 KYDGIYLDGSGSL
+310 
-323 DLKGVNT
+323 
-330 RIEGK
+330 
-335 INGIEALAGGEVIIN
+335 INGIFLSESSSITIDGKERTYIDGEEVGVWIQEDGEIIIKSSEVIIQG
-350 SDKTVISGGEIGIW
+350 KTDTGIFAAEGGSV
-364 MEEEGN
+364 
-370 TKIKSNEVTI
+370 K
-380 FTTDKDNAW
+380 
-389 AAVYATQEG
+389 
-398 EIAIDSDNTN
+398 IDSKNSF
-408 IFSDEIGLYAQSG
+408 IF
-421 NIVIN
+421 
-426 ANEKNVITS
+426 
-435 KGYIAVYATNDD
+435 
-447 EKIGKIVISSK
+447 
-458 LNEISGKEGVTVVGG
+458 
-473 EIEINSTE
+473 
-481 KTVILGEEHGVRSN
+481 GEEYSL
-495 SPGGKIDI
+495 
-503 NSSNTIIKAQA
+503 QA
-514 ENGVGIEATTGGNLN
+514 
-529 IDSTNTII
+529 
-537 FGKKYSI
+537 I
-544 YAESTQKPSDA
+544 YG
-555 TLSEITL
+555 EITL

-570 YGNIKSH
+570 YGNIESY
-577 GNTSIKIG
+577 GDASIKIG
-585 GKGNKISSSSDNEPL
+585 GKGNKISSSSNNEPL
-600 KVTATKGGKID
+600 KVTAEDGGEID

-655 TSIDLKNN
+655 TSIDLRNN

-675 DIKKLN
+675 DIKNLS

-697 SEGNMLYVQESN
+697 SEGNMLYVKESN
-709 GGIYNVA
+709 GGIYNVS

-729 RIRFATIGNNA
+729 KIRFATIGNNA

-747 KVADIKERGIRNIN
+747 KVLDIKERGIRDIN

-782 QTPSDKKPGNDYVV
+782 QTPNDKKPGNDYVV

-819 ITIIEMAKSNY
+819 ITVIEMAKSNY

-1096 EKQLGSNKDNKSWQV
+1096 EKQLGSNKDNKNWQV

>member
-84 TISQQKES
+84 TISQPKES

-544 YAESTQKPSDA
+544 YAESIGPDA
-555 TLSEITL
+555 ILSEITL
-562 SENGSHEI
+562 SGNGSHEI
-570 YGNIKSH
+570 YGNIESY

-585 GKGNKISSSSDNEPL
+585 GKGNKISSSSDNKPL
-600 KVTATKGGKID
+600 IVTATKGGKID

-618 LTGIVDDGRAADANA
+618 LTGIVDDGRATGA

>member
-31 KEEIYIDKI
+31 KE
-40 DNNVESDGDINMSG
+40 DINISKDIG
-54 EIGVKVENGKEE
+54 LEIKNSNSE
-66 IIKGNNITIT
+66 IKGKNITIEGT
-76 GDNGNGVH
+76 EYNGMVVADN
-84 TISQQKES
+84 
-92 PSTIIIEGKGK
+92 STIILEG
-103 VTITGQGAGVNI
+103 
-115 AKSEG
+115 E
-120 KISGDDIEITGQKI
+120 E
-134 GGKPHDGVQGSKGS
+134 
-148 EITIAG
+148 
-154 KKTVKITGADNGVYL
+154 TVKITGKGNGIYFEDCTGKIL
-169 SNKSSGTISGGDI
+169 GKDI
-182 NITGNAYS
+182 NIKGSDNNGIFFSQDSIIDVKAEDTLNITGGYNGIYLESS
-190 GIGVFGSDITISG
+190 GIGKLQ
-203 NENVSISGKI
+203 GKNI
-213 FGVNLQEGSTG
+213 
-224 NISGKNIKL
+224 NISG
-233 IGEDKNG
+233 
-240 VSLGDGAEITI
+240 
-251 KGTGSL
+251 
-257 DISAGWSGL
+257 DIR
-266 YFYDSKGDISSK
+266 
-278 VINIAGGTYG
+278 
-288 VCFENSTEKTSIQG
+288 
-302 DDITITGK
+302 
-310 KYDGIYLDGSGSL
+310 GIYLNGNGTINLTGENTSIVGRQMGILIENGGKSQINSNIINLSGETKDGILVNKEGSIVEIVGKNTFISGYQ
-323 DLKGVNT
+323 
-330 RIEGK
+330 
-335 INGIEALAGGEVIIN
+335 NGIEALDGGEVIIN
-350 SDKTVISGGEIGIW
+350 SDEVSIRSNSSQSDQGNAIYTDEGSVEITA
-364 MEEEGN
+364 N
-370 TKIKSNEVTI
+370 
-380 FTTDKDNAW
+380 
-389 AAVYATQEG
+389 
-398 EIAIDSDNTN
+398 NTN
-408 IFSDEIGLYAQSG
+408 IYSEYIGIHAQTGEIIINSSGKNEIKGEEYGVYASAMTYTDSMNTEIGDIKISG
-421 NIVIN
+421 
-426 ANEKNVITS
+426 
-435 KGYIAVYATNDD
+435 
-447 EKIGKIVISSK
+447 K
-458 LNEISGKEGVTVVGG
+458 LNQISGKEGVTAVEGK
-473 EIEINSTE
+473 IEINSTE
-481 KTVILGEEHGVRSN
+481 KTVILGEEYGVRSN

-503 NSSNTIIKAQA
+503 TSLNTLIKAQA
-514 ENGVGIEATTGGNLN
+514 ENGVGINASTGADLN

-570 YGNIKSH
+570 YGNIESY
-577 GNTSIKIG
+577 GDASIKIG

-600 KVTATKGGKID
+600 IVTAKKGGKID

-618 LTGIVDDGRAADANA
+618 LTGIVDDGRAAGANT
-633 NGGTIN
+633 NGGTII

-655 TSIDLKNN
+655 TSIDLINN

-675 DIKKLN
+675 DIENLS

-697 SEGNMLYVQESN
+697 SEGNMLYVKESN

-747 KVADIKERGIRNIN
+747 KVLDIKERGIRDIN
-761 FKVEKEEFDKNDSEN
+761 FKVEKEEFDENDSEN

-782 QTPSDKKPGNDYVV
+782 QTSSDKKPGNGYVV
-796 GNYQDGENWY
+796 DNYQDGENWY
-806 LTRNSSGNINDGG
+806 LTRNSSGNINDIGTA
-819 ITIIEMAKSNY
+819 IMEAAKSNY

-1096 EKQLGSNKDNKSWQV
+1096 EKQLGSNKDNKNWQV

>member
-1 MGKKT
+1 MGKKI

-17 IVGNIG
+17 IVENIG

-31 KEEIYIDKI
+31 KEEIYMDKI
-40 DNNVESDGDINMSG
+40 DNNAESDGDINMSG

-618 LTGIVDDGRAADANA
+618 LTGIVDDGRATGA

-655 TSIDLKNN
+655 TSIDLRNN

-675 DIKKLN
+675 DIENLS

-709 GGIYNVA
+709 GGIYNVS

-729 RIRFATIGNNA
+729 KIRFATIGNNA

-806 LTRNSSGNINDGG
+806 LTRNSSGNINDIGTA
-819 ITIIEMAKSNY
+819 IMEAAKSNY

>member
-1 MGKKT
+1 MGKNQKDYKKSLLNKKLKR
-6 KIILGILAIFM
+6 KIKITLGLIAIFL
-17 IVGNIG
+17 IIRNNG
-23 YGESLTEE
+23 YGEDFN
-31 KEEIYIDKI
+31 Y
-40 DNNVESDGDINMSG
+40 SG
-54 EIGVKVENGKEE
+54 ETGLYLKGETKEVNGT
-66 IIKGNNITIT
+66 NITIEGT
-76 GDNGNGVH
+76 VSYGLYAGDK
-84 TISQQKES
+84 SQI
-92 PSTIIIEGKGK
+92 TIIGTEEID
-103 VTITGQGAGVNI
+103 ITG
-115 AKSEG
+115 K
-120 KISGDDIEITGQKI
+120 
-134 GGKPHDGVQGSKGS
+134 KG
-148 EITIAG
+148 
-154 KKTVKITGADNGVYL
+154 GVYL
-169 SNKSSGTISGGDI
+169 
-182 NITGNAYS
+182 
-190 GIGVFGSDITISG
+190 
-203 NENVSISGKI
+203 ENSI
-213 FGVNLQEGSTG
+213 G
-224 NISGKNIKL
+224 NIRGTN
-233 IGEDKNG
+233 
-240 VSLGDGAEITI
+240 ITI
-251 KGTGSL
+251 KGTGTEEAGVDARSGAQITIIGREKI
-257 DISAGWSGL
+257 DITGNALGLHFINKSEGNISGENIIIKGTEKHGL
-266 YFYDSKGDISSK
+266 YI
-278 VINIAGGTYG
+278 
-288 VCFENSTEKTSIQG
+288 ENESQ
-302 DDITITGK
+302 ITITGSEK
-310 KYDGIYLDGSGSL
+310 VDIEGWWIGLYLKDNSTGKIEGENINIKGNTNSGVYLANSNGSILGKTIIIQGEKNNGAYIGGQGKT
-323 DLKGVNT
+323 LK
-330 RIEGK
+330 IEGK
-335 INGIEALAGGEVIIN
+335 NVNILGETNGVKAENGATINITGDITTILSKKAGVYVQGGKIEI
-350 SDKTVISGGEIGIW
+350 T
-364 MEEEGN
+364 
-370 TKIKSNEVTI
+370 
-380 FTTDKDNAW
+380 
-389 AAVYATQEG
+389 
-398 EIAIDSDNTN
+398 
-408 IFSDEIGLYAQSG
+408 SDEA
-421 NIVIN
+421 
-426 ANEKNVITS
+426 
-435 KGYIAVYATNDD
+435 
-447 EKIGKIVISSK
+447 
-458 LNEISGKEGVTVVGG
+458 
-473 EIEINSTE
+473 
-481 KTVILGEEHGVRSN
+481 VILGETRGVHAN
-495 SPGGKIDI
+495 SSGGKIDI
-503 NSSNTIIKAQA
+503 NSLNTIIKAQA
-514 ENGVGIEATTGGNLN
+514 ENGVGIEASTGADLN
-529 IDSTNTII
+529 INSTNTII

-655 TSIDLKNN
+655 TSIDLRNN

-675 DIKKLN
+675 DIKNLS

-697 SEGNMLYVQESN
+697 SEGNMLYVKESN
-709 GGIYNVA
+709 GGIYNVS

-729 RIRFATIGNNA
+729 KIRFATIGNNA

-761 FKVEKEEFDKNDSEN
+761 FKVEKEEFDENDSEN

-819 ITIIEMAKSNY
+819 ITVIEMAKSNY

-985 IEPQAQLQYTYINST
+985 IEPQVQLQYTYINST

-1011 LDEIHSLIG
+1011 LNEIHSLIG

-1065 DKTYKNNETW
+1065 DKTYKNNKTW

>member
-31 KEEIYIDKI
+31 KEEIYMDKI
-40 DNNVESDGDINMSG
+40 DNNAESDGDINMSG

-66 IIKGNNITIT
+66 IIKGNNITII
-76 GDNGNGVH
+76 GNNGNGVH
-84 TISQQKES
+84 TISQPKES

-120 KISGDDIEITGQKI
+120 KISGDDIEII
-134 GGKPHDGVQGSKGS
+134 GRIFDGIQVSESS
-148 EITIAG
+148 EIAIEG
-154 KKTVKITGADNGVYL
+154 RGTVKITGADNGVYF
-169 SNKSSGTISGGDI
+169 SESSGTISGKNIDI
-182 NITGNAYS
+182 IGNAYN
-190 GIGVFGSDITISG
+190 GIGIFDSDITITG
-203 NENVSISGKI
+203 DENVSIRGNDY
-213 FGVNLQEGSTG
+213 GVNLQEGSTG
-224 NISGKNIKL
+224 NISGKNI
-233 IGEDKNG
+233 
-240 VSLGDGAEITI
+240 
-251 KGTGSL
+251 
-257 DISAGWSGL
+257 
-266 YFYDSKGDISSK
+266 
-278 VINIAGGTYG
+278 
-288 VCFENSTEKTSIQG
+288 
-302 DDITITGK
+302 DITG
-310 KYDGIYLDGSGSL
+310 
-323 DLKGVNT
+323 
-330 RIEGK
+330 
-335 INGIEALAGGEVIIN
+335 INGIFLSESSSITIDGKERTYIDGEEVGVWIQEDGEIIIKSSEVIIQG
-350 SDKTVISGGEIGIW
+350 KTDTGIFAAEGGSV
-364 MEEEGN
+364 
-370 TKIKSNEVTI
+370 K
-380 FTTDKDNAW
+380 
-389 AAVYATQEG
+389 
-398 EIAIDSDNTN
+398 IDSKNSF
-408 IFSDEIGLYAQSG
+408 IF
-421 NIVIN
+421 
-426 ANEKNVITS
+426 
-435 KGYIAVYATNDD
+435 
-447 EKIGKIVISSK
+447 
-458 LNEISGKEGVTVVGG
+458 
-473 EIEINSTE
+473 
-481 KTVILGEEHGVRSN
+481 GEEYSL
-495 SPGGKIDI
+495 
-503 NSSNTIIKAQA
+503 QA
-514 ENGVGIEATTGGNLN
+514 
-529 IDSTNTII
+529 
-537 FGKKYSI
+537 I
-544 YAESTQKPSDA
+544 YG
-555 TLSEITL
+555 EITL

-570 YGNIKSH
+570 YGNIESY
-577 GNTSIKIG
+577 GDASIKIG
-585 GKGNKISSSSDNEPL
+585 GKGNKISSSSNNEPL
-600 KVTATKGGKID
+600 KVTAEDGGEID

-655 TSIDLKNN
+655 TSIDLRNN

-675 DIKKLN
+675 DIKNLS

-697 SEGNMLYVQESN
+697 SEGNMLYVKESN
-709 GGIYNVA
+709 GGIYNVS

-729 RIRFATIGNNA
+729 KIRFATIGNNA

-747 KVADIKERGIRNIN
+747 KVLDIKERGIRDIN

-782 QTPSDKKPGNDYVV
+782 QTPNDKKPGNDYVV

-819 ITIIEMAKSNY
+819 ITVIEMAKSNY

-905 KYKELKGNTDTDKYI
+905 KYKELRGNTDTDKYI

>member
-17 IVGNIG
+17 IVENIG

-31 KEEIYIDKI
+31 KEEIYMDKI
-40 DNNVESDGDINMSG
+40 DNNAEFDEDINRIG
-54 EIGVKVENGKEE
+54 DIGVKVENDKE

-76 GDNGNGVH
+76 GNKGNGVH
-84 TISQQKES
+84 TISQEIFNEL
-92 PSTIIIEGKGK
+92 PSTIIIEGKGE
-103 VTITGQGAGVNI
+103 VTITGQEVGVGI
-115 AKSEG
+115 VYSKGE
-120 KISGDDIEITGQKI
+120 ISGDDIEII
-134 GGKPHDGVQGSKGS
+134 GRIFDGIQVSESS
-148 EITIAG
+148 EIAIEG
-154 KKTVKITGADNGVYL
+154 RGTVKITGADNGVYF
-169 SNKSSGTISGGDI
+169 SESFGTISGKNIDI
-182 NITGNAYS
+182 IGNDYN
-190 GIGVFGSDITISG
+190 GIGIFDSDITITG
-203 NENVSISGKI
+203 DENVSIRGNDY
-213 FGVNLQEGSTG
+213 GVNLQEGSTG
-224 NISGKNIKL
+224 NISGKNI
-233 IGEDKNG
+233 
-240 VSLGDGAEITI
+240 
-251 KGTGSL
+251 
-257 DISAGWSGL
+257 
-266 YFYDSKGDISSK
+266 
-278 VINIAGGTYG
+278 
-288 VCFENSTEKTSIQG
+288 
-302 DDITITGK
+302 DITG
-310 KYDGIYLDGSGSL
+310 
-323 DLKGVNT
+323 
-330 RIEGK
+330 
-335 INGIEALAGGEVIIN
+335 INGIFLSESSSITIDGKEKTYIDGEEVGVWIQEDGEIIIKSSEVIIQG
-350 SDKTVISGGEIGIW
+350 KTDTGIFVAEGGSV
-364 MEEEGN
+364 
-370 TKIKSNEVTI
+370 K
-380 FTTDKDNAW
+380 
-389 AAVYATQEG
+389 
-398 EIAIDSDNTN
+398 IDSKNSF
-408 IFSDEIGLYAQSG
+408 IF
-421 NIVIN
+421 
-426 ANEKNVITS
+426 
-435 KGYIAVYATNDD
+435 
-447 EKIGKIVISSK
+447 
-458 LNEISGKEGVTVVGG
+458 
-473 EIEINSTE
+473 
-481 KTVILGEEHGVRSN
+481 GEEYSL
-495 SPGGKIDI
+495 
-503 NSSNTIIKAQA
+503 QA
-514 ENGVGIEATTGGNLN
+514 
-529 IDSTNTII
+529 
-537 FGKKYSI
+537 I
-544 YAESTQKPSDA
+544 YG
-555 TLSEITL
+555 EITL

-570 YGNIKSH
+570 YGNIESY
-577 GNTSIKIG
+577 GDASIKIG
-585 GKGNKISSSSDNEPL
+585 GKGNKISSSSNNEPL
-600 KVTATKGGKID
+600 KVTAEDGGEID

-618 LTGIVDDGRAADANA
+618 LTGIVDDGRAAGANT
-633 NGGTIN
+633 NGGTIS

-655 TSIDLKNN
+655 TSIDLRNN

-675 DIKKLN
+675 DIKNLS

-709 GGIYNVA
+709 GGIYNVS

-729 RIRFATIGNNA
+729 KIRFATIGNNA

-782 QTPSDKKPGNDYVV
+782 QTPNDKKPGNDYVV

>member
-1 MGKKT
+1 MGKKI

-31 KEEIYIDKI
+31 KEEIYMDKI
-40 DNNVESDGDINMSG
+40 DNNAEFDEDINRIG
-54 EIGVKVENGKEE
+54 DIGVKVENDKE

-76 GDNGNGVH
+76 GNNGNGVH
-84 TISQQKES
+84 TISQEIFNEP
-92 PSTIIIEGKGK
+92 PSTIIIEGKGE
-103 VTITGQGAGVNI
+103 VTITGQEVGVGI
-115 AKSEG
+115 VYSKGE
-120 KISGDDIEITGQKI
+120 ISGDDIEII
-134 GGKPHDGVQGSKGS
+134 GRIFDGIQVSESS
-148 EITIAG
+148 EIAIEG
-154 KKTVKITGADNGVYL
+154 RGTVKITGADNGVYF
-169 SNKSSGTISGGDI
+169 SESFGTISGKNIDI
-182 NITGNAYS
+182 IGNDYN
-190 GIGVFGSDITISG
+190 GIGIFDSDITITG
-203 NENVSISGKI
+203 DENVSIRGNDY
-213 FGVNLQEGSTG
+213 GVNLQEGSTG
-224 NISGKNIKL
+224 NISGKNI
-233 IGEDKNG
+233 
-240 VSLGDGAEITI
+240 
-251 KGTGSL
+251 
-257 DISAGWSGL
+257 
-266 YFYDSKGDISSK
+266 
-278 VINIAGGTYG
+278 
-288 VCFENSTEKTSIQG
+288 
-302 DDITITGK
+302 DITG
-310 KYDGIYLDGSGSL
+310 
-323 DLKGVNT
+323 
-330 RIEGK
+330 
-335 INGIEALAGGEVIIN
+335 INGIFLSESSSITIDGKEKTYIDGEEVGVWIQEDGEIIIKSSEVIIQG
-350 SDKTVISGGEIGIW
+350 KTDTGIFAAEGGSV
-364 MEEEGN
+364 
-370 TKIKSNEVTI
+370 K
-380 FTTDKDNAW
+380 
-389 AAVYATQEG
+389 
-398 EIAIDSDNTN
+398 IDSKNSF
-408 IFSDEIGLYAQSG
+408 IF
-421 NIVIN
+421 
-426 ANEKNVITS
+426 
-435 KGYIAVYATNDD
+435 
-447 EKIGKIVISSK
+447 
-458 LNEISGKEGVTVVGG
+458 
-473 EIEINSTE
+473 
-481 KTVILGEEHGVRSN
+481 GEEYSL
-495 SPGGKIDI
+495 
-503 NSSNTIIKAQA
+503 QA
-514 ENGVGIEATTGGNLN
+514 
-529 IDSTNTII
+529 
-537 FGKKYSI
+537 I
-544 YAESTQKPSDA
+544 YG
-555 TLSEITL
+555 EITL

-570 YGNIKSH
+570 YGNIESY
-577 GNTSIKIG
+577 GDASIKIG
-585 GKGNKISSSSDNEPL
+585 GKGNKISSSSNNEPL
-600 KVTATKGGKID
+600 KVTAEDGGEID

-618 LTGIVDDGRAADANA
+618 LTGIVDDGRAAGANT
-633 NGGTIN
+633 NGGTISLN
-639 LNLDNG
+639 LNNG

-655 TSIDLKNN
+655 TSIDLRNN

-697 SEGNMLYVQESN
+697 SEGNMLYVKESN
-709 GGIYNVA
+709 GGIYNVS

-729 RIRFATIGNNA
+729 KIRFATIGNNA

-782 QTPSDKKPGNDYVV
+782 QTPNDKKPGNDYVV

-905 KYKELKGNTDTDKYI
+905 KYKELRGNTDTDKYI

-1011 LDEIHSLIG
+1011 LNEIHSLIG

-1096 EKQLGSNKDNKSWQV
+1096 EKQLGSNKDNKNWQV

>member
-103 VTITGQGAGVNI
+103 VTITGQEVGVNI
-115 AKSEG
+115 VKSE
-120 KISGDDIEITGQKI
+120 
-134 GGKPHDGVQGSKGS
+134 
-148 EITIAG
+148 
-154 KKTVKITGADNGVYL
+154 
-169 SNKSSGTISGGDI
+169 
-182 NITGNAYS
+182 
-190 GIGVFGSDITISG
+190 
-203 NENVSISGKI
+203 
-213 FGVNLQEGSTG
+213 G
-224 NISGKNIKL
+224 NISGENIEL
-233 IGEDKNG
+233 IGKEMNG

-251 KGTGSL
+251 NGTESL

-266 YFYDSKGDISSK
+266 YFSNSKGDISSK
-278 VINIAGGTYG
+278 VINIVGGSNGAY
-288 VCFENSTEKTSIQG
+288 FENSTEKTSIQG
-302 DDITITGK
+302 EDITIIGK

-335 INGIEALAGGEVIIN
+335 INGIQLWNNGNSSKITIESDMISLSGETQDGILVEEEGSIVEIVGKNTFISGYQNGIMALARGEVIIN
-350 SDKTVISGGEIGIW
+350 SDEVSIRSNSNQSNQGNAIYTVDEGSVEITA
-364 MEEEGN
+364 N
-370 TKIKSNEVTI
+370 
-380 FTTDKDNAW
+380 
-389 AAVYATQEG
+389 
-398 EIAIDSDNTN
+398 NTN
-408 IFSDEIGLYAQSG
+408 IYSEYIGIHAQTGEIIINSSGKNEIKGEENGVYASAMTYTDSMNTEIGDIKISG
-421 NIVIN
+421 
-426 ANEKNVITS
+426 
-435 KGYIAVYATNDD
+435 
-447 EKIGKIVISSK
+447 K
-458 LNEISGKEGVTVVGG
+458 LNQISGKEGVTVVGG
-473 EIEINSTE
+473 KIEINSTE
-481 KTVILGEEHGVRSN
+481 KTVILGEEYGVRSN

-503 NSSNTIIKAQA
+503 TSLNTLIKAQA
-514 ENGVGIEATTGGNLN
+514 ENGVGIKASTGADLN

-655 TSIDLKNN
+655 TSIDLRNN

-675 DIKKLN
+675 DIENLS

-747 KVADIKERGIRNIN
+747 KVLDIKERGIRDIN
-761 FKVEKEEFDKNDSEN
+761 FKVEKEEFDENDSEN

-782 QTPSDKKPGNDYVV
+782 QTSSDKKPGNGYVV
-796 GNYQDGENWY
+796 DNYQDGENWY
-806 LTRNSSGNINDGG
+806 LTRNSSGNINDIGTA
-819 ITIIEMAKSNY
+819 IMEAAKSNY

-1096 EKQLGSNKDNKSWQV
+1096 EKQLGSNKDNKNWQV

>member
-31 KEEIYIDKI
+31 KEEIYMDKI
-40 DNNVESDGDINMSG
+40 DNNAESDGDINMSG

-503 NSSNTIIKAQA
+503 TSLNTLIKAQA
-514 ENGVGIEATTGGNLN
+514 ENGVGIKASTGADLN

-544 YAESTQKPSDA
+544 YAESIGPDA
-555 TLSEITL
+555 ILSEITL
-562 SENGSHEI
+562 SGNGSHEI
-570 YGNIKSH
+570 YGNIESY

-655 TSIDLKNN
+655 TSIDLRNN

-675 DIKKLN
+675 DIENLS

-747 KVADIKERGIRNIN
+747 KVLDIKERGIRDIN
-761 FKVEKEEFDKNDSEN
+761 FKVEKEEFDENDSEN

-782 QTPSDKKPGNDYVV
+782 QTSSDKKPGNGYVV
-796 GNYQDGENWY
+796 DNYQDGENWY
-806 LTRNSSGNINDGG
+806 LTRNSSGNINDIGTA
-819 ITIIEMAKSNY
+819 IMEAAKSNY

>member
-1 MGKKT
+1 MGKKI

-17 IVGNIG
+17 IVENIG

-31 KEEIYIDKI
+31 KEEIYMDKI
-40 DNNVESDGDINMSG
+40 DNNAESDGDINMSG

-481 KTVILGEEHGVRSN
+481 KTVILGEEYGVRSN

-544 YAESTQKPSDA
+544 YAESIGPDA
-555 TLSEITL
+555 ILSEITL
-562 SENGSHEI
+562 SGNGSHEI

-675 DIKKLN
+675 DIENLS

-709 GGIYNVA
+709 GGIYNVS

-729 RIRFATIGNNA
+729 KIRFATIGNNA

-747 KVADIKERGIRNIN
+747 KVLDIKERGIRDIN

-1096 EKQLGSNKDNKSWQV
+1096 EKQLGSNKDNKNWQV

>member
-31 KEEIYIDKI
+31 KEEIYMDKI
-40 DNNVESDGDINMSG
+40 DNNAESDGDINMSG
-54 EIGVKVENGKEE
+54 DIGVEVGKGD
-66 IIKGNNITIT
+66 IVGIKGNNITIEGT
-76 GDNGNGVH
+76 EYNGIVVSDN
-84 TISQQKES
+84 SK
-92 PSTIIIEGKGK
+92 IILEG
-103 VTITGQGAGVNI
+103 
-115 AKSEG
+115 E
-120 KISGDDIEITGQKI
+120 E
-134 GGKPHDGVQGSKGS
+134 
-148 EITIAG
+148 
-154 KKTVKITGADNGVYL
+154 TVKITGKGNGIYFENCTGEIL
-169 SNKSSGTISGGDI
+169 GKDI
-182 NITGNAYS
+182 NIKGSDYNGIFFSQGSIIDVKAEDTLNITGGYNGIYLEPSGTGNLQ
-190 GIGVFGSDITISG
+190 
-203 NENVSISGKI
+203 GKNI
-213 FGVNLQEGSTG
+213 
-224 NISGKNIKL
+224 NISGDIRGIFLNGNGTINLTGESTSIVGREMGIL
-233 IGEDKNG
+233 IENG
-240 VSLGDGAEITI
+240 GKSQI
-251 KGTGSL
+251 KGKNTF
-257 DISAGWSGL
+257 ISG
-266 YFYDSKGDISSK
+266 YRK
-278 VINIAGGTYG
+278 
-288 VCFENSTEKTSIQG
+288 
-302 DDITITGK
+302 
-310 KYDGIYLDGSGSL
+310 
-323 DLKGVNT
+323 
-330 RIEGK
+330 
-335 INGIEALAGGEVIIN
+335 GIETFVAGGEVIID
-350 SDKTVISGGEIGIW
+350 SDKTVISGGETGIW

-389 AAVYATQEG
+389 AAIYTTLEG

-408 IFSDEIGLYAQSG
+408 IFSDKIGLYAQSG

-435 KGYIAVYATNDD
+435 KDDIAVYATRDND
-447 EKIGKIVISSK
+447 KIGKIVISSK
-458 LNEISGKEGVTVVGG
+458 SNEISGKEGVTVVGG

-495 SPGGKIDI
+495 SRGGKIDI
-503 NSSNTIIKAQA
+503 NSLNTIIKAQA

-529 IDSTNTII
+529 INSANTII
-537 FGKKYSI
+537 FGKEYSI
-544 YAESTQKPSDA
+544 YATNPRNSVSGAD
-555 TLSEITL
+555 LSEITL

-585 GKGNKISSSSDNEPL
+585 GKGNKISSSSDNKPL
-600 KVTATKGGKID
+600 IVTATKGGKID

-618 LTGIVDDGRAADANA
+618 LTGIVDDGRAADANTD
-633 NGGTIN
+633 GGTIN

-655 TSIDLKNN
+655 TSIDLRNN

-675 DIKKLN
+675 DIKNLS

-697 SEGNMLYVQESN
+697 SEGNMLYVKESN
-709 GGIYNVA
+709 GGIYNVS

-729 RIRFATIGNNA
+729 KIRFATIGNNA

-747 KVADIKERGIRNIN
+747 KVLDIKERGIRDIN

-782 QTPSDKKPGNDYVV
+782 QTSSDKKPGNDYVV
-796 GNYQDGENWY
+796 DNYKDGENWY
-806 LTRNSSGNINDGG
+806 LTRNSSGNINDIGTA
-819 ITIIEMAKSNY
+819 IMEAAKSNY

-1096 EKQLGSNKDNKSWQV
+1096 EKQLGSNKDNKNWQV

>member
-1 MGKKT
+1 M
-6 KIILGILAIFM
+6 
-17 IVGNIG
+17 
-23 YGESLTEE
+23 
-31 KEEIYIDKI
+31 
-40 DNNVESDGDINMSG
+40 
-54 EIGVKVENGKEE
+54 
-66 IIKGNNITIT
+66 
-76 GDNGNGVH
+76 
-84 TISQQKES
+84 
-92 PSTIIIEGKGK
+92 
-103 VTITGQGAGVNI
+103 
-115 AKSEG
+115 
-120 KISGDDIEITGQKI
+120 
-134 GGKPHDGVQGSKGS
+134 
-148 EITIAG
+148 
-154 KKTVKITGADNGVYL
+154 
-169 SNKSSGTISGGDI
+169 
-182 NITGNAYS
+182 
-190 GIGVFGSDITISG
+190 
-203 NENVSISGKI
+203 
-213 FGVNLQEGSTG
+213 
-224 NISGKNIKL
+224 
-233 IGEDKNG
+233 
-240 VSLGDGAEITI
+240 
-251 KGTGSL
+251 
-257 DISAGWSGL
+257 
-266 YFYDSKGDISSK
+266 
-278 VINIAGGTYG
+278 
-288 VCFENSTEKTSIQG
+288 
-302 DDITITGK
+302 
-310 KYDGIYLDGSGSL
+310 
-323 DLKGVNT
+323 
-330 RIEGK
+330 
-335 INGIEALAGGEVIIN
+335 
-350 SDKTVISGGEIGIW
+350 
-364 MEEEGN
+364 
-370 TKIKSNEVTI
+370 
-380 FTTDKDNAW
+380 
-389 AAVYATQEG
+389 
-398 EIAIDSDNTN
+398 
-408 IFSDEIGLYAQSG
+408 
-421 NIVIN
+421 
-426 ANEKNVITS
+426 
-435 KGYIAVYATNDD
+435 
-447 EKIGKIVISSK
+447 
-458 LNEISGKEGVTVVGG
+458 
-473 EIEINSTE
+473 
-481 KTVILGEEHGVRSN
+481 
-495 SPGGKIDI
+495 
-503 NSSNTIIKAQA
+503 
-514 ENGVGIEATTGGNLN
+514 
-529 IDSTNTII
+529 
-537 FGKKYSI
+537 
-544 YAESTQKPSDA
+544 
-555 TLSEITL
+555 SEITL

-585 GKGNKISSSSDNEPL
+585 GKGNKISSSSNNEPL
-600 KVTATKGGKID
+600 KVTAEDGGEID

-618 LTGIVDDGRAADANA
+618 LTGIVDDGRAAGANT
-633 NGGTIN
+633 NGGTIS

-655 TSIDLKNN
+655 TSIDLRNN

-675 DIKKLN
+675 DIKNLS

-697 SEGNMLYVQESN
+697 SEGNILYVQESN

-729 RIRFATIGNNA
+729 KIRFATIGNNA

>member
-1 MGKKT
+1 MYLEGRNAYIKGGTNGIWNNGHNQGKITIKSDVINLSGET
-6 KIILGILAIFM
+6 EDGIL
-17 IVGNIG
+17 VDGKGNI
-23 YGESLTEE
+23 
-31 KEEIYIDKI
+31 
-40 DNNVESDGDINMSG
+40 VE
-54 EIGVKVENGKEE
+54 
-66 IIKGNNITIT
+66 
-76 GDNGNGVH
+76 
-84 TISQQKES
+84 
-92 PSTIIIEGKGK
+92 IEGKN
-103 VTITGQGAGVNI
+103 TF
-115 AKSEG
+115 
-120 KISGDDIEITGQKI
+120 ISG
-134 GGKPHDGVQGSKGS
+134 
-148 EITIAG
+148 
-154 KKTVKITGADNGVYL
+154 Y
-169 SNKSSGTISGGDI
+169 
-182 NITGNAYS
+182 
-190 GIGVFGSDITISG
+190 
-203 NENVSISGKI
+203 
-213 FGVNLQEGSTG
+213 
-224 NISGKNIKL
+224 
-233 IGEDKNG
+233 
-240 VSLGDGAEITI
+240 
-251 KGTGSL
+251 
-257 DISAGWSGL
+257 
-266 YFYDSKGDISSK
+266 
-278 VINIAGGTYG
+278 
-288 VCFENSTEKTSIQG
+288 
-302 DDITITGK
+302 
-310 KYDGIYLDGSGSL
+310 
-323 DLKGVNT
+323 
-330 RIEGK
+330 R
-335 INGIEALAGGEVIIN
+335 NGIETLETGGEVIID
-350 SDKTVISGGEIGIW
+350 SDKTVISGGETGIW
-364 MEEEGN
+364 MGEEGN

-389 AAVYATQEG
+389 AAVYTKEG

-408 IFSDEIGLYAQSG
+408 ISSEGGIGIRAQSG

-435 KGYIAVYATNDD
+435 KDDIAVYATRDND
-447 EKIGKIVISSK
+447 KIGKIVISSK
-458 LNEISGKEGVTVVGG
+458 SNEISGKEGVTVVGG

-503 NSSNTIIKAQA
+503 NSLNTIIKAQA
-514 ENGVGIEATTGGNLN
+514 ENGVGIKASSGADLN
-529 IDSTNTII
+529 INSTNTII

-544 YAESTQKPSDA
+544 YATNPRNSLSGA
-555 TLSEITL
+555 VLSEITL

-570 YGNIKSH
+570 YGNIKSSR
-577 GNTSIKIG
+577 NSSIKIG
-585 GKGNKISSSSDNEPL
+585 GKGNKISSSSNNEPL
-600 KVTATKGGKID
+600 KVTAEDGGEIY

-655 TSIDLKNN
+655 TSIDLRNN

-697 SEGNMLYVQESN
+697 SEGNMLYVKESN

-747 KVADIKERGIRNIN
+747 KVADIKERGIRDIN

-782 QTPSDKKPGNDYVV
+782 QTPNDKKPGNDYVV

-1096 EKQLGSNKDNKSWQV
+1096 EKQLGSNKDNKNWQV

>member
-31 KEEIYIDKI
+31 KEEIYMDKI
-40 DNNVESDGDINMSG
+40 DNNAESDGDINMSG

-103 VTITGQGAGVNI
+103 VTITGQEVGVNI
-115 AKSEG
+115 VKSE
-120 KISGDDIEITGQKI
+120 
-134 GGKPHDGVQGSKGS
+134 
-148 EITIAG
+148 
-154 KKTVKITGADNGVYL
+154 
-169 SNKSSGTISGGDI
+169 
-182 NITGNAYS
+182 
-190 GIGVFGSDITISG
+190 
-203 NENVSISGKI
+203 
-213 FGVNLQEGSTG
+213 G
-224 NISGKNIKL
+224 NISGENIEL
-233 IGEDKNG
+233 IGKEMNG

-251 KGTGSL
+251 NGTESL

-266 YFYDSKGDISSK
+266 YFSNSKGDISSK
-278 VINIAGGTYG
+278 VINIVGGSNGAY
-288 VCFENSTEKTSIQG
+288 FENSTEKTSIQG
-302 DDITITGK
+302 EDITIIGK

-335 INGIEALAGGEVIIN
+335 INGIQLWNNGNSSKITIESDMISLSGETQDGILVEEEGSIVEIVGKNTFISGYQNGIMALARGEVIIN
-350 SDKTVISGGEIGIW
+350 SDEVSIRSNSNQSNQGNAIYTVDEGSVEITA
-364 MEEEGN
+364 N
-370 TKIKSNEVTI
+370 
-380 FTTDKDNAW
+380 
-389 AAVYATQEG
+389 
-398 EIAIDSDNTN
+398 NTN
-408 IFSDEIGLYAQSG
+408 IYSEYIGIHAQTGEIIINSSGKNEIKGEENGVYASAMTYTDSMNTEIGDIKISG
-421 NIVIN
+421 
-426 ANEKNVITS
+426 
-435 KGYIAVYATNDD
+435 
-447 EKIGKIVISSK
+447 K
-458 LNEISGKEGVTVVGG
+458 LNQISGKEGVTVVGG
-473 EIEINSTE
+473 KIEINSTE
-481 KTVILGEEHGVRSN
+481 KTVILGEEYGVRSN

-503 NSSNTIIKAQA
+503 TSLNTLIKAQA
-514 ENGVGIEATTGGNLN
+514 ENGVGIKASTGADLN

-585 GKGNKISSSSDNEPL
+585 GKGNKISSSSDNKPL
-600 KVTATKGGKID
+600 IVTATKGGKID

-618 LTGIVDDGRAADANA
+618 LTGIVDDGRATGA

-747 KVADIKERGIRNIN
+747 KVLDIKERGIRDIN
-761 FKVEKEEFDKNDSEN
+761 FKVEKEEFDENDSEN

-782 QTPSDKKPGNDYVV
+782 QTSSDKKPGNGYVV
-796 GNYQDGENWY
+796 DNYQDGENWY
-806 LTRNSSGNINDGG
+806 LTRNSSGNINDIGTA
-819 ITIIEMAKSNY
+819 IMEAAKSNY

>member
-84 TISQQKES
+84 TISQPKES

-585 GKGNKISSSSDNEPL
+585 GKGNKISSSSDNKPL
-600 KVTATKGGKID
+600 IVTATKGGKID

-618 LTGIVDDGRAADANA
+618 LTGIVDDGRATGA

-655 TSIDLKNN
+655 TSIDLRNN

-675 DIKKLN
+675 DIENLS

-709 GGIYNVA
+709 GGIYNVS

-729 RIRFATIGNNA
+729 KIRFATIGNNA

>member
-1 MGKKT
+1 MGKNQKDYKKSLLNKKLKR
-6 KIILGILAIFM
+6 KIKITLGLIAIFL
-17 IVGNIG
+17 IIRNNG
-23 YGESLTEE
+23 YGEDFN
-31 KEEIYIDKI
+31 Y
-40 DNNVESDGDINMSG
+40 SG
-54 EIGVKVENGKEE
+54 ETGLYLKGETKEVNGTNITIEGTVSYGLYAGDKSQ
-66 IIKGNNITIT
+66 ITIT
-76 GDNGNGVH
+76 GTEEIDITGKKGGLYLENSTGNIKGTNIAIKGIGIGEAGVDARSGTQITIIGSEKVDITGNALGLHFINKSEGNISGENIIIKGTEKHGLYIENESQITITGSEKVDIEGWWIGLYLKDNSTGKIEGENINIKGNTNSGVYLANSNGS
-84 TISQQKES
+84 ILGK
-92 PSTIIIEGKGK
+92 TIIIQGEKNNGAYIGGQGKTLKIEGKN
-103 VTITGQGAGVNI
+103 VNI
-115 AKSEG
+115 LGE
-120 KISGDDIEITGQKI
+120 T
-134 GGKPHDGVQGSKGS
+134 
-148 EITIAG
+148 
-154 KKTVKITGADNGVYL
+154 NGVKAE
-169 SNKSSGTISGGDI
+169 NGATI
-182 NITGNAYS
+182 NITG
-190 GIGVFGSDITISG
+190 DITTILSKKAG
-203 NENVSISGKI
+203 VYVQGGKI
-213 FGVNLQEGSTG
+213 
-224 NISGKNIKL
+224 
-233 IGEDKNG
+233 
-240 VSLGDGAEITI
+240 EIT
-251 KGTGSL
+251 
-257 DISAGWSGL
+257 
-266 YFYDSKGDISSK
+266 
-278 VINIAGGTYG
+278 
-288 VCFENSTEKTSIQG
+288 
-302 DDITITGK
+302 
-310 KYDGIYLDGSGSL
+310 
-323 DLKGVNT
+323 
-330 RIEGK
+330 
-335 INGIEALAGGEVIIN
+335 
-350 SDKTVISGGEIGIW
+350 
-364 MEEEGN
+364 
-370 TKIKSNEVTI
+370 
-380 FTTDKDNAW
+380 
-389 AAVYATQEG
+389 
-398 EIAIDSDNTN
+398 
-408 IFSDEIGLYAQSG
+408 SDEA
-421 NIVIN
+421 
-426 ANEKNVITS
+426 
-435 KGYIAVYATNDD
+435 
-447 EKIGKIVISSK
+447 
-458 LNEISGKEGVTVVGG
+458 
-473 EIEINSTE
+473 
-481 KTVILGEEHGVRSN
+481 VILGETRGVHAN
-495 SPGGKIDI
+495 SSGGKIDI
-503 NSSNTIIKAQA
+503 NSLNTIIKAQA
-514 ENGVGIEATTGGNLN
+514 ENGVGLEASTGADLN
-529 IDSTNTII
+529 INSINTII
-537 FGKKYSI
+537 FGKEYSI
-544 YAESTQKPSDA
+544 YADSENNNVK
-555 TLSEITL
+555 SEITL

-570 YGNIKSH
+570 YGNIKSSR
-577 GNTSIKIG
+577 NSSIKIG
-585 GKGNKISSSSDNEPL
+585 GKGNKISSSSNNEPL
-600 KVTATKGGKID
+600 KVTAEDGGEID

-655 TSIDLKNN
+655 TSIDLRNN

-675 DIKKLN
+675 DIKNLS

-697 SEGNMLYVQESN
+697 SEGNMLYVKESN

-729 RIRFATIGNNA
+729 RIRFATIGNNT

-747 KVADIKERGIRNIN
+747 KVLDIKERGIRDIN

-782 QTPSDKKPGNDYVV
+782 QTSNDKKPGNDYVV

-806 LTRNSSGNINDGG
+806 LTRNSSGNINDIGTA
-819 ITIIEMAKSNY
+819 IMEVAKSNY

>member
-31 KEEIYIDKI
+31 KEEIYMDKI
-40 DNNVESDGDINMSG
+40 DNNAESDGDINMSG
-54 EIGVKVENGKEE
+54 DIGVEVGKGD
-66 IIKGNNITIT
+66 IVGIKGNNITIT
-76 GDNGNGVH
+76 GNNGNGVH
-84 TISQQKES
+84 TISQKIFSEP
-92 PSTIIIEGKGK
+92 PSTIIIEGNGK
-103 VTITGQGAGVNI
+103 VEITGQEVGVGI
-115 AKSEG
+115 VYSKGE
-120 KISGDDIEITGQKI
+120 ISGDDIEII
-134 GGKPHDGVQGSKGS
+134 GRIFDGIQVSESS
-148 EITIAG
+148 EIAIEG
-154 KKTVKITGADNGVYL
+154 RGTVKITGADNGVYF
-169 SNKSSGTISGGDI
+169 SESSGTISGKNIDI
-182 NITGNAYS
+182 IGNAYN
-190 GIGVFGSDITISG
+190 GIGIFDSDITITG
-203 NENVSISGKI
+203 DENVSIRGNDY
-213 FGVNLQEGSTG
+213 GVNLQEGSTG
-224 NISGKNIKL
+224 NISGKNI
-233 IGEDKNG
+233 
-240 VSLGDGAEITI
+240 
-251 KGTGSL
+251 
-257 DISAGWSGL
+257 
-266 YFYDSKGDISSK
+266 
-278 VINIAGGTYG
+278 
-288 VCFENSTEKTSIQG
+288 
-302 DDITITGK
+302 DITG
-310 KYDGIYLDGSGSL
+310 
-323 DLKGVNT
+323 
-330 RIEGK
+330 
-335 INGIEALAGGEVIIN
+335 INGIFLSESSSITIDGKERTYIDGEEVGVWIQEDGEIIIKSSEVIIQG
-350 SDKTVISGGEIGIW
+350 KTDTGIFAAEGGSV
-364 MEEEGN
+364 
-370 TKIKSNEVTI
+370 K
-380 FTTDKDNAW
+380 
-389 AAVYATQEG
+389 
-398 EIAIDSDNTN
+398 IDSKNSF
-408 IFSDEIGLYAQSG
+408 IF
-421 NIVIN
+421 
-426 ANEKNVITS
+426 
-435 KGYIAVYATNDD
+435 
-447 EKIGKIVISSK
+447 
-458 LNEISGKEGVTVVGG
+458 
-473 EIEINSTE
+473 
-481 KTVILGEEHGVRSN
+481 GEEYSL
-495 SPGGKIDI
+495 
-503 NSSNTIIKAQA
+503 QA
-514 ENGVGIEATTGGNLN
+514 
-529 IDSTNTII
+529 
-537 FGKKYSI
+537 I
-544 YAESTQKPSDA
+544 YG
-555 TLSEITL
+555 EITL

-570 YGNIKSH
+570 YGNIESY
-577 GNTSIKIG
+577 GDASIKIG
-585 GKGNKISSSSDNEPL
+585 GKGNKISSSSNNEPL
-600 KVTATKGGKID
+600 KVTAEDGGEID

-655 TSIDLKNN
+655 TSIDLRNN

-675 DIKKLN
+675 DIKNLS

-709 GGIYNVA
+709 GGIYNVS

-729 RIRFATIGNNA
+729 KIRFATIGNNA

-747 KVADIKERGIRNIN
+747 KVLDIKERGIRDIN

-782 QTPSDKKPGNDYVV
+782 QTPNDKKPGNDYVV

-819 ITIIEMAKSNY
+819 ITVIEMAKSNY

-905 KYKELKGNTDTDKYI
+905 KYKELRGNTDTDKYI

>member
-1 MGKKT
+1 
-6 KIILGILAIFM
+6 
-17 IVGNIG
+17 
-23 YGESLTEE
+23 
-31 KEEIYIDKI
+31 
-40 DNNVESDGDINMSG
+40 
-54 EIGVKVENGKEE
+54 
-66 IIKGNNITIT
+66 
-76 GDNGNGVH
+76 
-84 TISQQKES
+84 
-92 PSTIIIEGKGK
+92 
-103 VTITGQGAGVNI
+103 
-115 AKSEG
+115 
-120 KISGDDIEITGQKI
+120 
-134 GGKPHDGVQGSKGS
+134 
-148 EITIAG
+148 
-154 KKTVKITGADNGVYL
+154 
-169 SNKSSGTISGGDI
+169 
-182 NITGNAYS
+182 
-190 GIGVFGSDITISG
+190 
-203 NENVSISGKI
+203 
-213 FGVNLQEGSTG
+213 
-224 NISGKNIKL
+224 
-233 IGEDKNG
+233 
-240 VSLGDGAEITI
+240 
-251 KGTGSL
+251 
-257 DISAGWSGL
+257 
-266 YFYDSKGDISSK
+266 
-278 VINIAGGTYG
+278 
-288 VCFENSTEKTSIQG
+288 
-302 DDITITGK
+302 
-310 KYDGIYLDGSGSL
+310 
-323 DLKGVNT
+323 
-330 RIEGK
+330 
-335 INGIEALAGGEVIIN
+335 
-350 SDKTVISGGEIGIW
+350 
-364 MEEEGN
+364 
-370 TKIKSNEVTI
+370 
-380 FTTDKDNAW
+380 
-389 AAVYATQEG
+389 
-398 EIAIDSDNTN
+398 
-408 IFSDEIGLYAQSG
+408 
-421 NIVIN
+421 
-426 ANEKNVITS
+426 
-435 KGYIAVYATNDD
+435 
-447 EKIGKIVISSK
+447 
-458 LNEISGKEGVTVVGG
+458 
-473 EIEINSTE
+473 
-481 KTVILGEEHGVRSN
+481 
-495 SPGGKIDI
+495 
-503 NSSNTIIKAQA
+503 
-514 ENGVGIEATTGGNLN
+514 
-529 IDSTNTII
+529 
-537 FGKKYSI
+537 
-544 YAESTQKPSDA
+544 
-555 TLSEITL
+555 
-562 SENGSHEI
+562 
-570 YGNIKSH
+570 
-577 GNTSIKIG
+577 
-585 GKGNKISSSSDNEPL
+585 
-600 KVTATKGGKID
+600 ID

-655 TSIDLKNN
+655 TSIDLRNN

-675 DIKKLN
+675 DIKNLS

-697 SEGNMLYVQESN
+697 SEGNMLYVKESN
-709 GGIYNVA
+709 GGIYNVS

-729 RIRFATIGNNA
+729 KIRFATIGNNA
-740 KTNNLGF
+740 KTNSLGF
-747 KVADIKERGIRNIN
+747 KVADIKERGIRDIN

-782 QTPSDKKPGNDYVV
+782 QTSSDKKPGNGYVV
-796 GNYQDGENWY
+796 DNYQDGENWY
-806 LTRNSSGNINDGG
+806 LTRNSSGNINDIGTA
-819 ITIIEMAKSNY
+819 IMEAAKSNY

-1065 DKTYKNNETW
+1065 DK
-1075 VEIGIGAS
+1075 
-1083 KKITPDLNVYADV
+1083 
-1096 EKQLGSNKDNKSWQV
+1096 
-1111 NVGFRYKF
+1111 

>member
-1 MGKKT
+1 MGKKI

-17 IVGNIG
+17 IVENIG

-31 KEEIYIDKI
+31 KEEIYMDKI
-40 DNNVESDGDINMSG
+40 DNNAEFDEDINRIG
-54 EIGVKVENGKEE
+54 DIGVKVENDKE

-76 GDNGNGVH
+76 GNKGNGVH
-84 TISQQKES
+84 TISQEIFNEL
-92 PSTIIIEGKGK
+92 PSTIIIEGKGE
-103 VTITGQGAGVNI
+103 VTITGQEVGVGI
-115 AKSEG
+115 VYSKGE
-120 KISGDDIEITGQKI
+120 ISGDDIEII
-134 GGKPHDGVQGSKGS
+134 GRIFDGIQVSESS
-148 EITIAG
+148 EIAIEG
-154 KKTVKITGADNGVYL
+154 RGTVKITGADNGVYF
-169 SNKSSGTISGGDI
+169 SESFGTISGKNIDI
-182 NITGNAYS
+182 IGNDYN
-190 GIGVFGSDITISG
+190 GIGIFDSDITITG
-203 NENVSISGKI
+203 DENVSIRGNDY
-213 FGVNLQEGSTG
+213 GVNLQEGSTG
-224 NISGKNIKL
+224 NISGKNI
-233 IGEDKNG
+233 
-240 VSLGDGAEITI
+240 
-251 KGTGSL
+251 
-257 DISAGWSGL
+257 
-266 YFYDSKGDISSK
+266 
-278 VINIAGGTYG
+278 
-288 VCFENSTEKTSIQG
+288 
-302 DDITITGK
+302 DITG
-310 KYDGIYLDGSGSL
+310 
-323 DLKGVNT
+323 
-330 RIEGK
+330 
-335 INGIEALAGGEVIIN
+335 INGIFLSESSSITIDGKEKTYIDGEEVGVWIQEDGEIIIKSSEVIIQG
-350 SDKTVISGGEIGIW
+350 KTDTGIFAAEGGSV
-364 MEEEGN
+364 
-370 TKIKSNEVTI
+370 K
-380 FTTDKDNAW
+380 
-389 AAVYATQEG
+389 
-398 EIAIDSDNTN
+398 IDSKNSF
-408 IFSDEIGLYAQSG
+408 IF
-421 NIVIN
+421 
-426 ANEKNVITS
+426 
-435 KGYIAVYATNDD
+435 
-447 EKIGKIVISSK
+447 
-458 LNEISGKEGVTVVGG
+458 
-473 EIEINSTE
+473 
-481 KTVILGEEHGVRSN
+481 GEEYSL
-495 SPGGKIDI
+495 
-503 NSSNTIIKAQA
+503 QA
-514 ENGVGIEATTGGNLN
+514 
-529 IDSTNTII
+529 
-537 FGKKYSI
+537 I
-544 YAESTQKPSDA
+544 YG
-555 TLSEITL
+555 EITL

-570 YGNIKSH
+570 YGNIESY
-577 GNTSIKIG
+577 GDASIKIG
-585 GKGNKISSSSDNEPL
+585 GKGNKISSSSNNEPL
-600 KVTATKGGKID
+600 KVTAEDGGEID

-618 LTGIVDDGRAADANA
+618 LTGIVDDGRATGA

-675 DIKKLN
+675 DIENLS

-697 SEGNMLYVQESN
+697 SEGNMLYVKESN
-709 GGIYNVA
+709 GGIYNVS

-729 RIRFATIGNNA
+729 KIRFATIGNNA

-1096 EKQLGSNKDNKSWQV
+1096 EKQLGSNKDNKS
-1111 NVGFRYKF
+1111 

>member
-31 KEEIYIDKI
+31 KE
-40 DNNVESDGDINMSG
+40 DINISKDIG
-54 EIGVKVENGKEE
+54 LEIKNSNSE
-66 IIKGNNITIT
+66 IKGKNITIEGTEYNGMVVADNSTIILEGEETVNIT
-76 GDNGNGVH
+76 GKGNGIYLEDSTGKILGKDINIKGSDYNGIYLSQNSTIDVIGEDTLNITGGYNGIYLESSGIGKLQGKNINISGDIRGIYLNGNG
-84 TISQQKES
+84 TINLTGENTSIVGKDVGILIENGGKSQ
-92 PSTIIIEGKGK
+92 IKGK
-103 VTITGQGAGVNI
+103 NTF
-115 AKSEG
+115 
-120 KISGDDIEITGQKI
+120 ISGYRK
-134 GGKPHDGVQGSKGS
+134 
-148 EITIAG
+148 
-154 KKTVKITGADNGVYL
+154 
-169 SNKSSGTISGGDI
+169 
-182 NITGNAYS
+182 
-190 GIGVFGSDITISG
+190 
-203 NENVSISGKI
+203 
-213 FGVNLQEGSTG
+213 
-224 NISGKNIKL
+224 
-233 IGEDKNG
+233 
-240 VSLGDGAEITI
+240 
-251 KGTGSL
+251 
-257 DISAGWSGL
+257 
-266 YFYDSKGDISSK
+266 
-278 VINIAGGTYG
+278 
-288 VCFENSTEKTSIQG
+288 
-302 DDITITGK
+302 
-310 KYDGIYLDGSGSL
+310 
-323 DLKGVNT
+323 
-330 RIEGK
+330 
-335 INGIEALAGGEVIIN
+335 GIETFVAGGEVIID
-350 SDKTVISGGEIGIW
+350 SDKTVISGGETGIW

-389 AAVYATQEG
+389 AAIYTTLEG

-408 IFSDEIGLYAQSG
+408 IFSDKIGLYAQSG

-435 KGYIAVYATNDD
+435 KDDIAVYATRDND
-447 EKIGKIVISSK
+447 KIGKIVISSK
-458 LNEISGKEGVTVVGG
+458 SNEISGKEGVTVVGG

-495 SPGGKIDI
+495 SRGGKIDI
-503 NSSNTIIKAQA
+503 NSLNTIIKAQA

-544 YAESTQKPSDA
+544 YAESIVPDA
-555 TLSEITL
+555 VLSEITL

-585 GKGNKISSSSDNEPL
+585 GKGNKISSSSNNEPL
-600 KVTATKGGKID
+600 KVTAEDGGEID

-618 LTGIVDDGRAADANA
+618 LTGIVDDGRAAGANT
-633 NGGTIN
+633 NGGTISLN
-639 LNLDNG
+639 LNNG

-655 TSIDLKNN
+655 TSIDLRNN

-675 DIKKLN
+675 DIKNLS

-697 SEGNMLYVQESN
+697 SEGNMLYVKESN

-747 KVADIKERGIRNIN
+747 KVLDIKERGIRDIN
-761 FKVEKEEFDKNDSEN
+761 FKVEKEEFDENDSEN

-782 QTPSDKKPGNDYVV
+782 QTSSDKKPGNGYVV
-796 GNYQDGENWY
+796 DNYQDGENWY

-819 ITIIEMAKSNY
+819 ITVIEMAKSNY

-1096 EKQLGSNKDNKSWQV
+1096 EKQLGSNKDNKNWQV